1 MSDFYDYNKSRMYEK
16 IGQENNNLFEQS
28 DEKSFQNPIEQQYQ
42 KIEQERLQRQEN
54 QNRYGVDIPDE
65 VYAILN
71 NSIANG
77 DIPEDSAYNMAS
89 AYKYSEMYGV
99 PVDMAMNNLEY
110 FNNLTFGTKQQS
122 TPKGNFEAICDSWQI
137 GKNTLKMS
145 NLGNQLIQ
153 AEKSGNEKLI
163 ADIQQQIN
171 LLNQENSY
179 LSDSQNRNFFIQSL
193 KDGAQT
199 LPYSGAVAIPGL
211 LNVFLPGLGV
221 AASGATSYG
230 LAQGLEYLNLREA
243 GATPEM
249 ARGVAFLSGGAQ
261 AATEMALG
269 TVAKALGTDKL
280 AKAITSKTD
289 HIVQGVLNKVF
300 VNSKG
305 FKVFASKLVQGGLN
319 TGIDALGE
327 GTEEVLQEF
336 ESYLGVAIASQLQ
349 EETDGQINVPE
360 FEEIIK
366 NSVESFT
373 AGFRSSLVLGGVAS
387 IPHKFGTIKDFQTV
401 KEAAQTIPSKE
412 DFVKTTADSPIFE
425 GMSDEEKKTRQEEIY
440 NEFEKERGEVLDRKA
455 KDIDEVS
462 DFQAGSEDNKIQEA
476 EDTEEEVRGAAY
488 RENGR
493 LYTETDVTTDESGN
507 VKGTFKIGNP
517 TEETSYNRYG
527 YIDFKEGKD
536 NTITIEKFKLT
547 PGRQNL
553 AVEMFE
559 SFSEQF
565 SDKNI
570 IWKPKGKAG
579 KALYKQLALNN
590 PRGKDFGLSY
600 FTENDTATIK
610 DRHARLKLAKDIQT
624 YFPNMSSAERALGVY
639 IFESMGKSNGMGLND
654 YIQNTYR
661 DGNVFADFSET
672 GESATVIENG
682 QKFVRKGAMTTFAN
696 DVKSIIYTTQ
706 YSDFSTLVHEAAH
719 VFRAHMTKELLEQAE
734 KAFGVVNGDWS
745 AKTFKTND
753 GRLISCDEALA
764 EGFEDYLRTGQ
775 AKDSALKQIY
785 DKIAQF
791 MARIYNWMKNETR
804 INISPEIKNI
814 YDQMVSG
821 ESSLA
826 EAIAV
831 TQKVDEQQRE
841 AYLAEQKKQ
850 QAQQKETEQKI
861 FNDESTAE
869 EIKEAKVEDVINSDT
884 VAEDVK
890 VEKILETVTDEQ
902 AEKELENI
910 NTDDIPIFQTIT
922 GEGLERLLRNNAQ
935 MQEALKKAQTY
946 ESHGYSFD
954 DFKSGDFVF
963 RKIGNKWAIETD
975 DKRAY
980 LGRKNVFD
988 AIKKASNIKFS
999 AMYHAAL
1006 EKAQGNT
1013 EVAKEFV
1020 KTSNLIGVTVERNR
1034 FALKDVLGYKELY
1047 TAYPWMEK
1055 IPVKFISVANK
1066 PLVNITDD
1074 EIEINPFVGSFD
1086 ELGPALLSKTQEI
1099 LNKHQGILP
1108 SEDVFDEKLDNAL
1121 KSIIDKAIITTRE
1134 YEKYNDFIEASYEVV
1149 KDDLNFQIIGEMGA
1163 KALDDAEEATIRLD
1177 NLSIARQMEEQGK
1190 DALTIRLATGWERGV
1205 DEQWRYEIDD
1215 DYKLKKDINFNE
1227 DKILLSDLV
1236 DFPELFLAYPNIKNI
1251 QIEKKA
1257 MENYRGLYSPFFNKI
1272 TLDENSSVDIL
1283 AHEIQHAIQRI
1294 EGFAKG
1300 GNVEQFTDSRLE
1312 NIRENIKEYRA
1323 ILNSYDKQINLPEFR
1338 AQSLQE
1344 VVNKQKTVEKHFED
1358 LENFRLNSNLA
1369 EMYKE
1374 INNRVKEAENLYDE
1388 ISGTPSNFER
1398 DLATFSARDKD
1409 FFVNFDKEKYIKEMI
1424 DSGFT
1429 EEDIKSMYS
1438 DNNGLGSVLDYIQRR
1453 INDGKIDVLLEE
1465 IQDANEKVIHE
1476 GEIKVND
1483 KYFPT
1488 PYDAYYS
1495 LAGEV
1500 EARNVQNRI
1509 NMTSDERR
1517 KKLLQDTA
1525 DVAALDQI
1533 ILHQTDYTSVMQDK
1547 DAEERITAYEK
1558 TISDWINDDEKLR
1571 NLLSSAKE
1579 IHKQYV
1585 LKTLLKT
1592 SKEERK
1598 SVIKDFLSEYFI
1610 YERGKGDF
1618 YALRNLGIVKNSPE
1632 YKNIDKDLEKLGSIV
1647 FDIIDYLEKEN
1658 INYRYSESEKY
1669 WGNSYYITPLREDG
1683 NSMFIEYLPL
1693 TFRISDHDYT
1703 ATWRREEIDV
1713 NSLKTV
1719 KEYISRA
1726 IDYEKQLKIELEE
1739 LKKQA
1744 EKKRKANLEKWDFLK
1759 SQFPNTDWYFEL
1771 MDVKDGFIK
1780 NEKTKEKFKNAKIY
1794 FLLKKSE
1801 YDINKTL
1808 IYGIEKGSEKLRN
1821 NSKLIKDY
1829 LDYNILNDN
1838 IVDTSSDIIY
1848 FQSSP
1853 AEELAKI
1860 RKMYENSDSWLKAPN
1875 GNDTNLTEKQ
1885 WLQVRTPQFK
1895 KWFGDW
1901 ENDPENAS
1909 KVVDENGEP
1918 LVVYHGTSYQ
1928 FDKFVSDEIGKT
1940 TKNKGIFGNGFY
1952 FSNSNEMA
1960 SYYAKFDKTKEGK
1973 VLNTYLNI
1981 RNPFVWSDN
1990 KNIEVAK
1997 NLGFP
2002 KDRIRDNKL
2011 LPITDNEK
2019 ILKFTKELKDAGYD
2033 GVIYNYPKSYS
2044 GFGDNN
2050 VNETVAFYPNQ
2061 IKSATD
2067 NSGDFDASNPS
2078 ILFQKYDPRSFVP
2091 KVRGGWTE
2099 SKIIKYLK
2107 DNPTLSGINNAIKI
2121 IKEFDNPEELKEH
2134 MFYHGTAGGSD
2145 KLKPSITM
2153 SDREIERIGGGG
2165 YGQKYWSIS
2174 VSKSK
2179 EIASRFA
2186 PMSTSVRI
2194 YPIIL
2199 AKNANVIEMPELSD
2213 SVELESHITELW
2225 EKGVDAV
2232 WIGDKNSGEQELSIL
2247 NPRAVVNVGTPSVYK
2262 NFGLGSEKNPI
2273 NVKNDAQ
2280 ITEMFNFAQN
2290 YIPKTAKDFGEPQKP
2305 SHFIRDENGEVIGDN
2320 TNYNSELEEYK
2331 KEYEKWIFSDDYK
2344 EWYKF
2349 DRERRNAIL
2358 FQIAYHGSPHNFD
2371 NFSTSAIGTG
2381 EGAQS
2386 FGWGLYFTNQE
2397 DIARWYADKLTNTEE
2412 NEEYIREIEEL
2423 EKEVQLLKVI
2433 VDVYKTKLKENN
2445 LSKRIKSNIETA
2457 LPDFLKK
2464 IESNEASIK
2473 LLKEKLNKRNL
2484 YTVELPDNG
2493 YLLWDKEYDAKDL
2506 TSLKQPLFNRLLDEY
2521 FGGDKEST
2529 QYEVDSIFYDGI
2541 TGEELY
2547 HALQHE
2553 LGSDKAA
2560 SLFLKENG
2568 YIGIDYPAQSLSGN
2582 IDEGK
2587 RNYVIFDEAD
2597 IKVIQHYNF
2606 HDVPEEFLDSVN
2618 DATLKEA
2625 ASFETWQ
2632 DFMEYYETDY
2642 VPKNIDIPQD
2652 VTAGWYQR
2660 TWELAHNLKPSES
2673 INREEY
2679 LAEELAA
2686 GDTALV
2692 DDALF
2697 MTELSGESN
2706 MLIPFLKAINYYK
2719 NTEEWQPQDAEDE
2732 QELERFR
2739 RIKNRVEY
2747 EIRHASILT
2756 NAVRVAKGKPLTD
2769 KARRTLLSLIEA
2781 NVRDYRALYAD
2792 IMYEDSFAVN
2802 LADTNKGKV
2811 KIANPN
2817 MDVDTMSPEQLKE
2830 IADRIEFEELANKIK
2845 KGELLMDDEIN
2856 RYINMLDAQL
2866 KASDKKVKEAQKAL
2880 ENEKLETSQ
2889 DYKRISDWQQ
2899 RQLLKYYDEL
2909 LEAKGKLYEKD
2920 KRNLKKAEKGLKIA
2934 EPYQLYRN
2942 RRQSDYDTIF
2952 KQFQDMAK
2960 ITEITGEVKEAMA
2973 HRDAL
2978 YEAKLENT
2986 KLREAA
2992 TALSET
2998 REIQKKLV
3006 KRAMRKIDF
3015 KTVDYEQAV
3024 KIIAIQET
3032 FEPLLLDGLNQWI
3045 DTDNPYLRTV
3055 YYDFKTDPEFAQKL
3069 EERSERKGGKSLR
3082 YLINLMKTKDIE
3094 EWTVDEKKKA
3104 RQSLPR
3110 NDYIREFGIENLGR
3124 YRKGSLQLDLQSPEI
3139 QKMLKD
3145 TLSIDLYAAISGKP
3159 FVKWTITEMAELAE
3173 LIGDLY
3179 AEGKS
3184 MLRAKQEAKKQ
3195 EAARIRAKI
3204 EEAIRTG
3211 GIEIPD
3217 DAPEEEKE
3225 KYRKLLEK
3233 REAEILGYESTIQGT
3248 LQSDVKRKS
3257 LRNRLRHRGYS
3268 DATILRVARILDG
3281 NKEGENT
3288 QLLYYGADEAYNS
3301 KHRHIRERQQ
3311 KIEKALI
3318 DNDIK
3323 VEELYKQ
3330 ITIGNFYKNGKSA
3343 TFTVDELLFF
3353 AEADKDR
3360 PPEDKSNNFDGGTAY
3375 EAVVYGNMASPQEKE
3390 AIRQSLMDVTL
3401 SDDDL
3406 GLVQA
3411 QYKGMCEAR
3420 FERIMQLV
3428 KTLDP
3433 KFLKFAEAIADDY
3446 EKEFERMNK
3455 ASIEEFNQP
3464 VWRVEKYIPLIR
3476 LGQTGEEN
3484 ENRVKEDLLGTS
3496 GIQNQNWVNK
3506 GMTQKRIKISPW
3518 NQRPVEIGLYKTW
3531 LDAIDRTEHFIAYSG
3546 YVRTLNRIYKSRD
3559 ANGNRALMEAMYG
3572 KGMVTYIDDYINELA
3587 NPTPTGQRT
3596 ALDKICRTLRGKT
3609 APAYLAWKMSGI
3621 IKQFCTSP
3629 MPYFQYL
3636 TLGEYISASYD
3647 FIKNYEELNNA
3658 IKEKSVFM
3666 NSRVM
3671 DPILDII
3678 KEQQQKVT
3686 NKASYGLNKFN
3697 AMGMKGLEM
3706 VDWMCVAPGWLASYR
3721 KEFARLEE
3729 ENANLQI
3736 ARDKMYK
3743 DNLDRLIAENEKAE
3757 VYMMKTMQELE
3768 EEAKEDLPKVL
3779 SQEELERKAVSKA
3792 DDITRRCQPS
3802 SRAEDLSPLFK
3813 NSGKNS
3819 ELVKILLQFQTSLN
3833 VIWNN
3838 IRYDLPQAI
3847 REKNYHQ
3854 IVGAV
3859 AGYAVAG
3866 IAMML
3871 VTGEPYGDDDDDK
3884 ETSLFKQ
3891 ILFYG
3896 TTQFTDSIP
3905 VIGSYITALNQMLIT
3920 GKGGMMYSNN
3930 TFPVL
3935 NEAMG
3940 TVQSAIKG
3948 NWDKAAINFGE
3959 GVGYFLGLPVSG
3971 TKELLESA
3979 GLRDD
3984 EKGMEFNPGAFLGWR
3999 E

>member
-1 MSDFYDYNKSRMYEK
+1 MADFYNNDN
-16 IGQENNNLFEQS
+16 ENL
-28 DEKSFQNPIEQQYQ
+28 FQNPQQKKYNQLSQEMNEISQNVNNSRESLYQGVIEER
-42 KIEQERLQRQEN
+42 EQRAIN
-54 QNRYGVDIPDE
+54 QNKYGVEVPDE
-65 VYAILN
+65 VYQVLN
-71 NSIANG
+71 NGIANS
-77 DIPEDSAYNMAS
+77 DIPEETAYNMAT

-99 PVDMAMNNLEY
+99 PVEMVMENLEH
-110 FNNLTFGTKQQS
+110 FNSLTFGSKQNP
-122 TPKGNFEAICDSWQI
+122 TPKGNFEAVCDSWQI
-137 GKNTLKMS
+137 GKNTLELAR
-145 NLGNQLIQ
+145 LGSELRE
-153 AEKSGNEKLI
+153 AEKQNNVELVASIEKEI
-163 ADIQQQIN
+163 A
-171 LLNQENSY
+171 LLDEENNSLADY
-179 LSDSQNRNFFIQSL
+179 QNRNFFVKAL

-199 LPYSGAVAIPGL
+199 LPYSGAVAIPGI
-211 LNVFLPGLGV
+211 LNAFLPGLGT
-221 AASGATSYG
+221 AAAGVTSAN
-230 LAQGLEYLNLREA
+230 LASNLEYINLRKA
-243 GATPEM
+243 GATPEV
-249 ARGVAFLSGGAQ
+249 ARNVASLSGVVQG
-261 AATEMALG
+261 ATEMALG
-269 TVAKALGTDKL
+269 TVAKTLGTDKL
-280 AKAITSKTD
+280 GQYLGSKADDVVKA
-289 HIVQGVLNKVF
+289 VLNKLN
-300 VNSKG
+300 VNSLG
-305 FKVFASKLVQGGLN
+305 FSKVASAMVNYGL
-319 TGIDALGE
+319 DATGE
-327 GTEEVLQEF
+327 GIEEALQEF
-336 ESYLGVAIASQLQ
+336 ESFLGVVIAEKIQDES
-349 EETDGQINVPE
+349 DGKVQVPE
-360 FEEIIK
+360 IQEMV
-366 NSVESFT
+366 NSAVESFG
-373 AGFRSSLVLGGVAS
+373 AGFRSSLVLGGLANIPQGVAS
-387 IPHKFGTIKDFQTV
+387 LQDARTV

-412 DFVKTTADSPIFE
+412 DFINVTKDSPVFE
-425 GMSDEEKKTRQEEIY
+425 GMTDEQRKETQEEIY
-440 NEFEKERGEVLDRKA
+440 NSFEKERSEILDSKA

-493 LYTETDVTTDESGN
+493 LYTETDVTTDESGT

-527 YIDFKEGKD
+527 YINFTVGKD
-536 NTITIEKFKLT
+536 NTVTIEKFKLT

-553 AVEMFE
+553 AVEVFE

-565 SDKNI
+565 PDKNI
-570 IWKPKGKAG
+570 IWKPKGKTG

-590 PRGKDFGLSY
+590 PRGKNYGLSY
-600 FTENDTATIK
+600 FSENDTATIK

-624 YFPNMSSAERALGVY
+624 YFPNMSSMERALGIY

-661 DGNVFADFSET
+661 DGKVFADFSET

-682 QKFVRKGAMTTFAN
+682 QKFFRKGAMTTFAK

-791 MARIYNWMKNETR
+791 MARIYNWMKNEAR
-804 INISPEIKNI
+804 IEISPEIKNI

-850 QAQQKETEQKI
+850 QGQQKETEQKI

-910 NTDDIPIFQTIT
+910 NIDDIPVFQTIT
-922 GEGLERLLRNNAQ
+922 GEGLERLLRNNAK
-935 MQEALKKAQTY
+935 MQEALEKAKTF
-946 ESHGYSFD
+946 SNHGYSFEQ
-954 DFKSGDFVF
+954 FKTDDFVF
-963 RKIGNKWAIETD
+963 RKIANKWAIETD

-980 LGRKNVFD
+980 LGRKTVFD
-988 AIKKASNIKFS
+988 GIKKASNIKFS
-999 AMYHAAL
+999 AMYQAAL
-1006 EKAQGNT
+1006 AKAQGNT

-1020 KTSNLIGVTVERNR
+1020 KSSNLIGTTLERNR
-1034 FALKDVLGYKELY
+1034 FTLADVLGYEELY
-1047 TAYPWMEK
+1047 TAYPWMK
-1055 IPVKFISVANK
+1055 TIPVKFVSVVNK
-1066 PLVNITDD
+1066 NLVNITEN
-1074 EIEINPFVGSFD
+1074 EIEINPFAGTFE
-1086 ELGPALLSKTQEI
+1086 ELGPALLEKTQEI
-1099 LNKHQGILP
+1099 LNKHQGVSADTDI
-1108 SEDVFDEKLDNAL
+1108 FNEKLDTAL
-1121 KSIIDKAIITTRE
+1121 KSLIDKATLINRE
-1134 YEKYNDFIEASYEVV
+1134 FRNYNDFIDASYEEV
-1149 KDDLNFQIIGEMGA
+1149 KDDLNYQIIGEIGA
-1163 KALDDAEEATIRLD
+1163 KALDDSEEATIRFD

-1190 DALTIRLATGWERGV
+1190 DALTIRLATGWEKGV

-1215 DYKLKKDINFNE
+1215 VISFYNEERYPVRNLERDSLFEEIHKRIIESNYDFSKISEQDKQYWESVIDSENEYIREFIDFADGKEFWKKSVTLDRVVNAPKLFKAYPQLKNVQFKIEKLGSGYRGSFNE
-1227 DKILLSDLV
+1227 AQNTLK
-1236 DFPELFLAYPNIKNI
+1236 
-1251 QIEKKA
+1251 
-1257 MENYRGLYSPFFNKI
+1257 
-1272 TLDENSSVDIL
+1272 LDESANVNTL
-1283 AHEIQHAIQRI
+1283 VHEIQHAIQEI

-1300 GNVEQFTDSRLE
+1300 GNTETFTPIKPTKLEQALAGYAGYS
-1312 NIRENIKEYRA
+1312 KEELSK
-1323 ILNSYDKQINLPEFR
+1323 ITE
-1338 AQSLQE
+1338 E
-1344 VVNKQKTVEKHFED
+1344 KQKRFLRE
-1358 LENFRLNSNLA
+1358 
-1369 EMYKE
+1369 
-1374 INNRVKEAENLYDE
+1374 EAH
-1388 ISGTPSNFER
+1388 
-1398 DLATFSARDKD
+1398 
-1409 FFVNFDKEKYIKEMI
+1409 
-1424 DSGFT
+1424 FT
-1429 EEDIKSMYS
+1429 EEEITDALPDI
-1438 DNNGLGSVLDYIQRR
+1438 NGLGNIAQIIERAVKNGKLDILYEEMQEAANSVQKEGLVDLSSYRIKNLVKKANSIFEKQSEEWQSLVRQYNEASINRDYEKTSQLSDEIE
-1453 INDGKIDVLLEE
+1453 KIDPEDALFEYELLMN
-1465 IQDANEKVIHE
+1465 DARELKE
-1476 GEIKVND
+1476 GIKD
-1483 KYFPT
+1483 FYRT
-1488 PYDAYYS
+1488 PLDVYTS

-1500 EARNVQNRI
+1500 EARNVQNRMY
-1509 NMTSDERR
+1509 MTSDERR

-1533 ILHQTDYTSVMQDK
+1533 ILHQTDYASVMQDREVEENK
-1547 DAEERITAYEK
+1547 QNEILFQEEIDKQYFAAIEAGDMETVQKLVNEQAERKGY
-1558 TISDWINDDEKLR
+1558 N
-1571 NLLSSAKE
+1571 LSSDY
-1579 IHKQYV
+1579 QG
-1585 LKTLLKT
+1585 T
-1592 SKEERK
+1592 SAFNGAAPYRNGYYDTKEERLQAIQDETFEDTQTLGDFAYDNADVLGFDYLINDNRAYRAADDK
-1598 SVIKDFLSEYFI
+1598 RKEAIENLRNAIKDAQSGKKNVKIKMYRSVPADIKENFFRVGDWITPSKSYAEDNADVHNWEEGEYRI
-1610 YERGKGDF
+1610 IEQDVDLEHLWWDGNDIAEWGYDDETDNNR
-1618 YALRNLGIVKNSPE
+1618 
-1632 YKNIDKDLEKLGSIV
+1632 YKNVTNNRKL
-1647 FDIIDYLEKEN
+1647 
-1658 INYRYSESEKY
+1658 
-1669 WGNSYYITPLREDG
+1669 
-1683 NSMFIEYLPL
+1683 
-1693 TFRISDHDYT
+1693 
-1703 ATWRREEIDV
+1703 
-1713 NSLKTV
+1713 
-1719 KEYISRA
+1719 
-1726 IDYEKQLKIELEE
+1726 
-1739 LKKQA
+1739 A
-1744 EKKRKANLEKWDFLK
+1744 E
-1759 SQFPNTDWYFEL
+1759 
-1771 MDVKDGFIK
+1771 
-1780 NEKTKEKFKNAKIY
+1780 
-1794 FLLKKSE
+1794 
-1801 YDINKTL
+1801 
-1808 IYGIEKGSEKLRN
+1808 
-1821 NSKLIKDY
+1821 
-1829 LDYNILNDN
+1829 
-1838 IVDTSSDIIY
+1838 
-1848 FQSSP
+1848 
-1853 AEELAKI
+1853 
-1860 RKMYENSDSWLKAPN
+1860 
-1875 GNDTNLTEKQ
+1875 
-1885 WLQVRTPQFK
+1885 
-1895 KWFGDW
+1895 
-1901 ENDPENAS
+1901 
-1909 KVVDENGEP
+1909 
-1918 LVVYHGTSYQ
+1918 
-1928 FDKFVSDEIGKT
+1928 
-1940 TKNKGIFGNGFY
+1940 
-1952 FSNSNEMA
+1952 
-1960 SYYAKFDKTKEGK
+1960 
-1973 VLNTYLNI
+1973 
-1981 RNPFVWSDN
+1981 
-1990 KNIEVAK
+1990 
-1997 NLGFP
+1997 
-2002 KDRIRDNKL
+2002 
-2011 LPITDNEK
+2011 PITYDEQGNIIPLSKRFDEK
-2019 ILKFTKELKDAGYD
+2019 
-2033 GVIYNYPKSYS
+2033 
-2044 GFGDNN
+2044 
-2050 VNETVAFYPNQ
+2050 
-2061 IKSATD
+2061 
-2067 NSGDFDASNPS
+2067 NPS
-2078 ILFQKYDPRSFVP
+2078 ILFQ
-2091 KVRGGWTE
+2091 TE
-2099 SKIIKYLK
+2099 EK
-2107 DNPTLSGINNAIKI
+2107 IKI
-2121 IKEFDNPEELKEH
+2121 KQLKKEFKNFINDFDEKDFFLVGDNEYIQGENNPLKAAKFLLKKKQGMVKNAFKNTPYGDVGLPYGDTEH
-2134 MFYHGTAGGSD
+2134 GIYHIINKHILD
-2145 KLKPSITM
+2145 LDDFDSITEAV
-2153 SDREIERIGGGG
+2153 DTIDDVLRNGIGKQLSKNKRDKFVVKKGNFLVTVAKEKKGNFVVTG
-2165 YGQKYWSIS
+2165 YDFSRNKNIKKRASNATLLDQSAFKRDGTLVLSEAYIKNNIKNIDLSSI
-2174 VSKSK
+2174 
-2179 EIASRFA
+2179 
-2186 PMSTSVRI
+2186 
-2194 YPIIL
+2194 
-2199 AKNANVIEMPELSD
+2199 
-2213 SVELESHITELW
+2213 
-2225 EKGVDAV
+2225 
-2232 WIGDKNSGEQELSIL
+2232 
-2247 NPRAVVNVGTPSVYK
+2247 
-2262 NFGLGSEKNPI
+2262 NF
-2273 NVKNDAQ
+2273 Q
-2280 ITEMFNFAQN
+2280 T
-2290 YIPKTAKDFGEPQKP
+2290 
-2305 SHFIRDENGEVIGDN
+2305 
-2320 TNYNSELEEYK
+2320 
-2331 KEYEKWIFSDDYK
+2331 
-2344 EWYKF
+2344 
-2349 DRERRNAIL
+2349 
-2358 FQIAYHGSPHNFD
+2358 AYHGSPHNFD
-2371 NFSTSAIGTG
+2371 NFSTSAMGTG

-2397 DIARWYADKLTNTEE
+2397 DIARWYADKLSPVKVKKEYYIIKDYIEVLYREVFINHKDFTDEKKDIEKTLERELEAKKDMGYPPYVIQDLE
-2412 NEEYIREIEEL
+2412 NELKLFSSISDEEY
-2423 EKEVQLLKVI
+2423 
-2433 VDVYKTKLKENN
+2433 
-2445 LSKRIKSNIETA
+2445 LSKILEPS
-2457 LPDFLKK
+2457 
-2464 IESNEASIK
+2464 
-2473 LLKEKLNKRNL
+2473 RNL

-2493 YLLWDKEYDAKDL
+2493 YLFWDKIYKEEIPAIMKALREEIEKDYSSGDAYIEWDL
-2506 TSLKQPLFNRLLDEY
+2506 L
-2521 FGGDKEST
+2521 
-2529 QYEVDSIFYDGI
+2529 
-2541 TGEELY
+2541 EELESNNFTLSGKY
-2547 HALQHE
+2547 LYDNVSRLFYGANKEKL
-2553 LGSDKAA
+2553 A
-2560 SLFLKENG
+2560 SKYLRRIG
-2568 YIGIDYPAQSLSGN
+2568 YIGIDYPADSLSGN
-2582 IDEGK
+2582 TEEGK

-2597 IKVIQHYNF
+2597 INVIEHINYQ
-2606 HDVPEEFLDSVN
+2606 DVPEEFLDSVN

-2632 DFMEYYETDY
+2632 DFMEYYETANL
-2642 VPKNIDIPQD
+2642 PKNIDIPQD

-2719 NTEEWQPQDAEDE
+2719 TAQEWQPQDAEDE

-2756 NAVRVAKGKPLTD
+2756 NALRVAQGKPLTD
-2769 KARRTLLSLIEA
+2769 KARRTLLSLIQA

-2792 IMYEDSFAVN
+2792 IMYEDRFAVN

-2830 IADRIEFEELANKIK
+2830 IADKIEFEELANKIK

-2856 RYINMLDAQL
+2856 RYINMLESQI

-2880 ENEKLETSQ
+2880 EDEKLETSQ

-2920 KRNLKKAEKGLKIA
+2920 KRNFKKAEKGLKIA
-2934 EPYQLYRN
+2934 EPYQLDRN
-2942 RRQSDYDTIF
+2942 RRQSNYDTIF
-2952 KQFQDMAK
+2952 RQFQDMKK

-2992 TALSET
+2992 KALSET

-3015 KTVDYEQAV
+3015 KSVDYDQAV

-3032 FEPLLLDGLNQWI
+3032 FEPLLLEGLNQWI

-3055 YYDFKTDPEFAQKL
+3055 YYDYKTDKDFAQKL
-3069 EERSERKGGKSLR
+3069 DAMAERKGGRKLQ
-3082 YLINLMKTKDIE
+3082 YLINLIKTKDIE
-3094 EWTVDEKKKA
+3094 NWSIEEKQKA
-3104 RQSLPR
+3104 RQALPR
-3110 NDYIREFGIENLGR
+3110 NNYIKEFGIESLGR
-3124 YRKGSLQLDLQSPEI
+3124 YRKGSIQLDLQSPEI
-3139 QKMLKD
+3139 QKLLKD
-3145 TLSIDLYAAISGKP
+3145 TLSPDLYAAISGKP
-3159 FVKWTITEMAELAE
+3159 FVKWTITEMANLAE
-3173 LIGDLY
+3173 IIGDLY
-3179 AEGKS
+3179 SEGKS
-3184 MLRAKQEAKKQ
+3184 ILRAKQEAKKQ
-3195 EAARIRAKI
+3195 EAARIRLEI
-3204 EEAIRTG
+3204 ENAIKTG

-3225 KYRKLLEK
+3225 KYRKILEK
-3233 REAEILGYESTIQGT
+3233 REKEILGYEQTIQGT
-3248 LQSDVKRKS
+3248 LQADVKRKS
-3257 LRNRLRHRGYS
+3257 LHNRLRHRGYS

-3281 NKEGENT
+3281 NKEGKNT
-3288 QLLYYGADEAYNS
+3288 ELLYYGADEAYNS

-3330 ITIGNFYKNGKSA
+3330 ITLGNFYKNGESA

-3360 PPEDKSNNFDGGTAY
+3360 PPEDKTNNFDGGTAY

-3433 KFLKFAEAIADDY
+3433 KFLKFAEAIAYDY

-3531 LDAIDRTEHFIAYSG
+3531 LDAVDRTEHFIAYSG

-3559 ANGNRALMEAMYG
+3559 ANGNRALMEAMFG

-3629 MPYFQYL
+3629 WPYFQYL
-3636 TLGEYISASYD
+3636 TPAEYISASYD
-3647 FIKNYEELNNA
+3647 FVKDYPELSA
-3658 IKEKSVFM
+3658 SIKEKSVFM

-3671 DPILDII
+3671 DPVLDII

-3686 NKASYGLNKFN
+3686 NKVGYGLNQFN

-3706 VDWMCVAPGWLASYR
+3706 VDWMCVAPGWLATYR
-3721 KEFARLEE
+3721 KEFAKLEK

-3743 DNLDRLIAENEKAE
+3743 DNLDRLIAENEKVE
-3757 VYMMKTMQELE
+3757 VYMMKTMEELE
-3768 EEAKEDLPKVL
+3768 EEAKQDLPKVL
-3779 SQEELERKAVSKA
+3779 TQEELEQKAVSKA

-3813 NSGKNS
+3813 NSGKNA

-3847 REKNYHQ
+3847 KERNYHQ
-3854 IVGAV
+3854 IIGAI

-3866 IAMML
+3866 IAMGL
-3871 VTGEPYGDDDDDK
+3871 VTGGPYGDDDDDK
-3884 ETSLFKQ
+3884 ETSLAKQ
-3891 ILFYG
+3891 ILYYG

-3905 VIGSYITALNQMLIT
+3905 VIGSYITTLNQMLIT

-3984 EKGMEFNPGAFLGWR
+3984 EKGAEFNPGAFLGWR

>member
-1 MSDFYDYNKSRMYEK
+1 MADFY
-16 IGQENNNLFEQS
+16 NNEFT
-28 DEKSFQNPIEQQYQ
+28 FQNPKQKKYNELTQEQNQIDAQVNSNRESKYQ
-42 KIEQERLQRQEN
+42 DVIQEREQRAIN
-54 QNRYGVDIPDE
+54 QNKYGVDIPDE
-65 VYAILN
+65 VYQVLN
-71 NSIANG
+71 NGIANS
-77 DIPEDSAYNMAS
+77 DIPEETAYNIAS

-99 PVDMAMNNLEY
+99 PVEMAMENLES
-110 FNNLTFGTKQQS
+110 FNSLTFGSKQQA
-122 TPKGNFEAICDSWQI
+122 TPKGNFEAICNSWQI
-137 GKNTLKMS
+137 GKNTLTMA
-145 NLGNQLIQ
+145 NLAADLRE
-153 AEKSGNEKLI
+153 AEKNEDATLI
-163 ADIQQQIN
+163 ANIEQQLALLESENNN
-171 LLNQENSY
+171 LQDY
-179 LSDSQNRNFFIQSL
+179 QNRNFFIQSL

-199 LPYSGAVAIPGL
+199 LPYSGAVAIPGI
-211 LNVFLPGLGV
+211 LNAFLPGLGT
-221 AASGATSYG
+221 AAAGVTSAE
-230 LAQGLEYLNLREA
+230 LASRLEYLNLRKS
-243 GATPEM
+243 GATPEV
-249 ARGVAFLSGGAQ
+249 ARNVSSFSGIVQG
-261 AATEMALG
+261 ATEMALG
-269 TVAKALGTDKL
+269 TVAKSLGTDKL
-280 AKAITSKTD
+280 GQVIGNKADDVVKA
-289 HIVQGVLNKVF
+289 VLNKMHINSLGFSKVASAM
-300 VNSKG
+300 VNY
-305 FKVFASKLVQGGLN
+305 GL
-319 TGIDALGE
+319 DATGE
-327 GTEEVLQEF
+327 GIEEALQEF
-336 ESYLGVAIASQLQ
+336 ESFLGVVIAEKIQD
-349 EETDGQINVPE
+349 EADGKIQAPE
-360 FEEIIK
+360 IQDMV
-366 NSVESFT
+366 NSAVQSFG
-373 AGFRSSLVLGGVAS
+373 AGFRSSLVLGGLANIPQGIAS
-387 IPHKFGTIKDFQTV
+387 IQDAKAV

-412 DFVKTTADSPIFE
+412 DFIKTTADSPIFE
-425 GMSDEEKKTRQEEIY
+425 GMSDEKRKETQEEIY
-440 NEFEKERGEVLDRKA
+440 NSFEKQRSEILDTRA

-462 DFQAGSEDNKIQEA
+462 DFQSGSEDNKIQEA

-493 LYTETDVTTDESGN
+493 LYTETDVTTDESGT

-527 YIDFKEGKD
+527 YINFTEGKD
-536 NTITIEKFKLT
+536 NTVTIENFKLT

-559 SFSEQF
+559 EFSEQF

-570 IWKPKGKAG
+570 IWKPKGKTG

-590 PRGKDFGLSY
+590 PRGKNYGLSY

-610 DRHARLKLAKDIQT
+610 DRHARLKLAKDIQS
-624 YFPNMSSAERALGVY
+624 YFPNMSSAERATGVA
-639 IFESMGKSNGMGLND
+639 IFESMAKSMGMGLDD

-682 QKFVRKGAMTTFAN
+682 QKYFRKGAMTTFAN
-696 DVKSIIYTTQ
+696 DAKSIIYTTQ
-706 YSDFSTLVHEAAH
+706 HSDFSTFVHENAH
-719 VFRAHMTKELLEQAE
+719 VYRAHMTKELLEQAE
-734 KAFGVVNGDWS
+734 KAFGVIDGDWN
-745 AKTFKTND
+745 AKNYKTAD
-753 GRLISCDEALA
+753 GRTISYEEAFA

-791 MARIYNWMKNETR
+791 MARIYNWMKNEAR
-804 INISPEIKNI
+804 IDISPEIKNI

-841 AYLAEQKKQ
+841 AYLAEQKQK
-850 QAQQKETEQKI
+850 QAQKKETEQKI

-869 EIKEAKVEDVINSDT
+869 EIKDAKVEDVINSDT

-910 NTDDIPIFQTIT
+910 NIDDIPIFQTIT
-922 GEGLERLLRNNAQ
+922 GEGLERLLRNNAK
-935 MQEALKKAQTY
+935 MQEALEKAKTF
-946 ESHGYSFD
+946 SNHGYSFD
-954 DFKSGDFVF
+954 KFKTDDFVF
-963 RKIGNKWAIETD
+963 RKIANKWAIETD
-975 DKRAY
+975 DKKAY
-980 LGRKNVFD
+980 LGRKTVFD
-988 AIKKASNIKFS
+988 GIKKASNIKFS
-999 AMYHAAL
+999 AMYQAAL
-1006 EKAQGNT
+1006 AKAQGNT

-1020 KTSNLIGVTVERNR
+1020 KSSNLIGTTLERNR
-1034 FALKDVLGYKELY
+1034 FTLADVLGYEELY
-1047 TAYPWMEK
+1047 TAYPWMK
-1055 IPVKFISVANK
+1055 TIPVKFVSVADKN
-1066 PLVNITDD
+1066 LVNITEN
-1074 EIEINPFVGSFD
+1074 EIEINPFAGTFE
-1086 ELGPALLSKTQEI
+1086 ELGPALLEKTQEI
-1099 LNKHQGILP
+1099 LNKHQGISADTDIFNP
-1108 SEDVFDEKLDNAL
+1108 KLDTAL
-1121 KSIIDKAIITTRE
+1121 KSLIDKATLINRE
-1134 YEKYNDFIEASYEVV
+1134 FRNYNDFIDASYEEV
-1149 KDDLNFQIIGEMGA
+1149 KDDLNYQIIGEIGA
-1163 KALDDAEEATIRLD
+1163 KALDDAEEATTRLD

-1190 DALTIRLATGWERGV
+1190 DALTIRLATGWEKGV

-1215 DYKLKKDINFNE
+1215 VIKFSNKFYPTMYFLATDEEYKKLHNRVKENFLEYENFTEKEKKTYDFYSNQESKMIKSHITVDEAGNETWIEPSSLEDVIDAPILFSAYPQLKKVKFIIE
-1227 DKILLSDLV
+1227 D
-1236 DFPELFLAYPNIKNI
+1236 IKNFAGSYMKANNI
-1251 QIEKKA
+1251 ITLSKNSTYEEKK
-1257 MENYRGLYSPFFNKI
+1257 S
-1272 TLDENSSVDIL
+1272 TLI
-1283 AHEIQHAIQRI
+1283 HEIQHAIQRI
-1294 EGFAKG
+1294 EGFARG

-1312 NIRENIKEYRA
+1312 NIIENIKEYRA
-1323 ILNSYDKQINLPEFR
+1323 ILKSYDKQINLSEFS

-1344 VVNKQKTVEKHFED
+1344 VVKKQKTIEKHFED
-1358 LENFRLNSNLA
+1358 LENYRLNSNLA

-1374 INNRVKEAENLYDE
+1374 INNRIKEAEKLYDE

-1424 DSGFT
+1424 DLGFT

-1476 GEIKVND
+1476 GEIKVKD

-1488 PYDAYYS
+1488 PYDAYLS

-1500 EARNVQNRI
+1500 EARNVQNRMY
-1509 NMTSDERR
+1509 MTSDERR

-1533 ILHQTDYTSVMQDK
+1533 ILHQTDYASVMQDREVEENK
-1547 DAEERITAYEK
+1547 QNENIRIKKGLSKTNDITNYLESKLKSLGFNVKRDASI
-1558 TISDWINDDEKLR
+1558 ISN
-1571 NLLSSAKE
+1571 
-1579 IHKQYV
+1579 
-1585 LKTLLKT
+1585 
-1592 SKEERK
+1592 
-1598 SVIKDFLSEYFI
+1598 SEYLTI
-1610 YERGKGDF
+1610 TNYKDMTGKESS
-1618 YALRNLGIVKNSPE
+1618 YNESELKIRISNH
-1632 YKNIDKDLEKLGSIV
+1632 DLPPSYDGLNGYHDY
-1647 FDIIDYLEKEN
+1647 DIISEN
-1658 INYRYSESEKY
+1658 ANRG
-1669 WGNSYYITPLREDG
+1669 GNDG
-1683 NSMFIEYLPL
+1683 N
-1693 TFRISDHDYT
+1693 
-1703 ATWRREEIDV
+1703 
-1713 NSLKTV
+1713 
-1719 KEYISRA
+1719 A
-1726 IDYEKQLKIELEE
+1726 IDYISLLQELNNEILPNIKQERKNNKKFLAQENNIAKKLLPEWTLSEDTIREK
-1739 LKKQA
+1739 
-1744 EKKRKANLEKWDFLK
+1744 
-1759 SQFPNTDWYFEL
+1759 
-1771 MDVKDGFIK
+1771 
-1780 NEKTKEKFKNAKIY
+1780 
-1794 FLLKKSE
+1794 
-1801 YDINKTL
+1801 
-1808 IYGIEKGSEKLRN
+1808 
-1821 NSKLIKDY
+1821 IKDENDLNTRFVLVQFANY
-1829 LDYNILNDN
+1829 KQNERAKRILEQVNRMKGDRNSVYYESFVKLGLIDNDTIN
-1838 IVDTSSDIIY
+1838 

-1853 AEELAKI
+1853 AEELKAI
-1860 RKMYENSDSWLKAPN
+1860 REQYENTDKWLKAPN

-1895 KWFGDW
+1895 EWFGDW

-1918 LVVYHGTSYQ
+1918 LVVYHGT
-1928 FDKFVSDEIGKT
+1928 E
-1940 TKNKGIFGNGFY
+1940 KGIFDIFKGDNQTVFDTPKNTIW
-1952 FSNSNEMA
+1952 FTENREIA
-1960 SYYAKFDKTKEGK
+1960 LSYSGEDKEPLYKNAYGEYIPAIYSTF
-1973 VLNTYLNI
+1973 LNI
-1981 RNPFVWSDN
+1981 RNPYIYVNENEIYKPNS
-1990 KNIEVAK
+1990 IVETV
-1997 NLGFP
+1997 
-2002 KDRIRDNKL
+2002 RDDK
-2011 LPITDNEK
+2011 T
-2019 ILKFTKELKDAGYD
+2019 YD
-2033 GVIYNYPKSYS
+2033 GVILKAA
-2044 GFGDNN
+2044 FGDLGLYEEELDNPFI
-2050 VNETVAFYPNQ
+2050 VRDDFVVFSPNQ

-2067 NSGDFDASNPS
+2067 NSGEFSAGNPS
-2078 ILFQKYDPRSFVP
+2078 ILFH
-2091 KVRGGWTE
+2091 T
-2099 SKIIKYLK
+2099 
-2107 DNPTLSGINNAIKI
+2107 
-2121 IKEFDNPEELKEH
+2121 
-2134 MFYHGTAGGSD
+2134 
-2145 KLKPSITM
+2145 
-2153 SDREIERIGGGG
+2153 
-2165 YGQKYWSIS
+2165 
-2174 VSKSK
+2174 
-2179 EIASRFA
+2179 
-2186 PMSTSVRI
+2186 
-2194 YPIIL
+2194 
-2199 AKNANVIEMPELSD
+2199 
-2213 SVELESHITELW
+2213 
-2225 EKGVDAV
+2225 
-2232 WIGDKNSGEQELSIL
+2232 
-2247 NPRAVVNVGTPSVYK
+2247 
-2262 NFGLGSEKNPI
+2262 
-2273 NVKNDAQ
+2273 
-2280 ITEMFNFAQN
+2280 
-2290 YIPKTAKDFGEPQKP
+2290 
-2305 SHFIRDENGEVIGDN
+2305 
-2320 TNYNSELEEYK
+2320 
-2331 KEYEKWIFSDDYK
+2331 
-2344 EWYKF
+2344 
-2349 DRERRNAIL
+2349 
-2358 FQIAYHGSPHNFD
+2358 AYHGSPHNFD

-2412 NEEYIREIEEL
+2412 NEEYTREIEEL
-2423 EKEVQLLKVI
+2423 EKEVQSLKVI

-2464 IESNEASIK
+2464 IESKETSIK
-2473 LLKEKLNKRNL
+2473 LLKETLNKQNKRNL
-2484 YTVELPDNG
+2484 YTVELPGNG
-2493 YLLWDKEYDAKDL
+2493 YLLWDKIVNNDELEKIKKALKEKGINDL
-2506 TSLKQPLFNRLLDEY
+2506 SRIENLQGYQE
-2521 FGGDKEST
+2521 
-2529 QYEVDSIFYDGI
+2529 QYKNNENATYTIGSNIYKVIADY
-2541 TGEELY
+2541 
-2547 HALQHE
+2547 

-2560 SLFLKENG
+2560 SLFLKDLG
-2568 YIGIDYPAQSLSGN
+2568 YIGIDYPADSLSGN
-2582 IDEGK
+2582 TEEGK

-2597 IKVIQHYNF
+2597 INVIEHINYQ
-2606 HDVPEEFLDSVN
+2606 DVSEEFLDSVN

-2625 ASFETWQ
+2625 ASFESWQ

-2697 MTELSGESN
+2697 MTELSGSSN

-2719 NTEEWQPQDAEDE
+2719 NTEEWQPQDAVDE

-2756 NAVRVAKGKPLTD
+2756 NALRVAQGKPLTD
-2769 KARRTLLSLIEA
+2769 KARRSLLSLIQA

-2792 IMYEDSFAVN
+2792 IMYEDRFAVN

-2830 IADRIEFEELANKIK
+2830 IADKIEFEELANKIK

-2856 RYINMLDAQL
+2856 RYINMLESQI

-2880 ENEKLETSQ
+2880 EDEKLETSQ

-2934 EPYQLYRN
+2934 EPYQLDRN
-2942 RRQSDYDTIF
+2942 RRQSNYDTIF
-2952 KQFQDMAK
+2952 RQFQDMKK

-3069 EERSERKGGKSLR
+3069 EERSERKGGKNLR

-3159 FVKWTITEMAELAE
+3159 FVKWTITEMADLAE

-3195 EAARIRAKI
+3195 EATRIRAKI

-3225 KYRKLLEK
+3225 KYRKLLKK
-3233 REAEILGYESTIQGT
+3233 RESEILGYESTIQGT

-3288 QLLYYGADEAYNS
+3288 KLLYYGADEAYNS

-3330 ITIGNFYKNGKSA
+3330 ITLGNFYKNGDSA

-3360 PPEDKSNNFDGGTAY
+3360 PPEDKTNNFDGGTAY

-3433 KFLKFAEAIADDY
+3433 KFLKFAEAIAYDY

-3464 VWRVEKYIPLIR
+3464 VWRVKKYIPLIR

-3531 LDAIDRTEHFIAYSG
+3531 LDAVDRTEHFIAYSG
-3546 YVRTLNRIYKSRD
+3546 YVRSLNRVYKSRD

-3629 MPYFQYL
+3629 WPYFQYL
-3636 TLGEYISASYD
+3636 TPAEYISASYD
-3647 FIKNYEELNNA
+3647 FVKNYPELSA
-3658 IKEKSVFM
+3658 SIKEKSVFM

-3671 DPILDII
+3671 DPVIDII

-3686 NKASYGLNKFN
+3686 NKVGYGLNQFN

-3706 VDWMCVAPGWLASYR
+3706 VDWMCVAPGWLATYR
-3721 KEFARLEE
+3721 KEFAKLEE
-3729 ENANLQI
+3729 ENANI
-3736 ARDKMYK
+3736 EKSREKIYK
-3743 DNLDRLIAENEKAE
+3743 DKLESLIAENEKVE
-3757 VYMMKTMQELE
+3757 VYMMKTMEELE
-3768 EEAKEDLPKVL
+3768 EEAKQDLPKVL
-3779 SQEELERKAVSKA
+3779 TQAELEQKAVSKA

-3813 NSGKNS
+3813 NSGKNA

-3847 REKNYHQ
+3847 KERNYHQ
-3854 IVGAV
+3854 IIGAI
-3859 AGYAVAG
+3859 AGYAMAG
-3866 IAMML
+3866 IAMGL
-3871 VTGEPYGDDDDDK
+3871 VTGGPYSDDDDDK
-3884 ETSLFKQ
+3884 ETSLAKQ
-3891 ILFYG
+3891 ILYYG
-3896 TTQFTDSIP
+3896 TTQFTDSVP
-3905 VIGSYITALNQMLIT
+3905 VLGSYITTLTQMLIT

-3948 NWDKAAINFGE
+3948 DWDKAAINFGE

-3984 EKGMEFNPGAFLGWR
+3984 EKGAEFNPGAFLGWR

>member
-1 MSDFYDYNKSRMYEK
+1 MADFY
-16 IGQENNNLFEQS
+16 NNEF
-28 DEKSFQNPIEQQYQ
+28 SFQNPKQKKYNELTQEQNQIDTQVNFSRESKYQ
-42 KIEQERLQRQEN
+42 DVIQEREQRAIN
-54 QNRYGVDIPDE
+54 QNKYGVDIPDE
-65 VYAILN
+65 VYQVLN
-71 NSIANG
+71 NGIANS
-77 DIPEDSAYNMAS
+77 DIPEETAYNLAS

-99 PVDMAMNNLEY
+99 PVEMAMENLES
-110 FNNLTFGTKQQS
+110 FNSLTFGSKQQA
-122 TPKGNFEAICDSWQI
+122 TPKGNFEAICNSWQI
-137 GKNTLKMS
+137 GKNTLTMA
-145 NLGNQLIQ
+145 NLAADLRE
-153 AEKSGNEKLI
+153 AEKNEDATLI
-163 ADIQQQIN
+163 ANIEQQLELLESENNN
-171 LLNQENSY
+171 LQDY
-179 LSDSQNRNFFIQSL
+179 QNRNFFIQSL

-199 LPYSGAVAIPGL
+199 LPYSGAVAIPGI
-211 LNVFLPGLGV
+211 LNAFLPGLGT
-221 AASGATSYG
+221 AAAGVTSAE
-230 LAQGLEYLNLREA
+230 LASRLEYLNLRKS
-243 GATPEM
+243 GATPEV
-249 ARGVAFLSGGAQ
+249 ARNVSSFSGIVQG
-261 AATEMALG
+261 ATEMALG
-269 TVAKALGTDKL
+269 TVAKSLGTDKL
-280 AKAITSKTD
+280 GQVIGNKADDVVKA
-289 HIVQGVLNKVF
+289 VLNKMHINSLGFSKVASAM
-300 VNSKG
+300 VNY
-305 FKVFASKLVQGGLN
+305 GL
-319 TGIDALGE
+319 DATGE
-327 GTEEVLQEF
+327 GVEEALQEF
-336 ESYLGVAIASQLQ
+336 ESFLGVVIAEKIQDES
-349 EETDGQINVPE
+349 DGKIQVPE
-360 FEEIIK
+360 IQEMV
-366 NSVESFT
+366 NSAVESFS
-373 AGFRSSLVLGGVAS
+373 AGFRSSLVLGGLANIPQGIAS
-387 IPHKFGTIKDFQTV
+387 IQDAKAV

-412 DFVKTTADSPIFE
+412 DFIKTTADSPIFE
-425 GMSDEEKKTRQEEIY
+425 GMSDEKRKESQEEIY
-440 NEFEKERGEVLDRKA
+440 NSFEKQRSEILDTKA

-493 LYTETDVTTDESGN
+493 LYTETDVTTDVSGT
-507 VKGTFKIGNP
+507 VKGTFKVGNP

-527 YIDFKEGKD
+527 YINFTEGKD
-536 NTITIEKFKLT
+536 NTITIENFKLT

-559 SFSEQF
+559 EFSEQF

-570 IWKPKGKAG
+570 IWKPKGKTG

-590 PRGKDFGLSY
+590 PRGKNYGLSY

-610 DRHARLKLAKDIQT
+610 DRHARLKLAKDMQQ
-624 YFPNMSSAERALGVY
+624 YFPNMSSAERATGVA
-639 IFESMGKSNGMGLND
+639 IFESMAKSMGMGLDD

-682 QKFVRKGAMTTFAN
+682 QKFFRKGAMTTFAK
-696 DVKSIIYTTQ
+696 DAKSIIYTTQ
-706 YSDFSTLVHEAAH
+706 HSDFSTFVHENAH
-719 VFRAHMTKELLEQAE
+719 VYRAHMTKELLEQAE
-734 KAFGVVNGDWS
+734 KAFGVVDGDWN
-745 AKTFKTND
+745 AKNYKTTD
-753 GRLISCDEALA
+753 GRAISYEEAFA

-791 MARIYNWMKNETR
+791 MARIYNWMKNEAR
-804 INISPEIKNI
+804 IEISPEIKNI

-841 AYLAEQKKQ
+841 AFLAEQKKQ
-850 QAQQKETEQKI
+850 QAQKKETEQKI

-890 VEKILETVTDEQ
+890 VEKILDTVTDEQ

-910 NTDDIPIFQTIT
+910 NIDDIPVFQTIT
-922 GEGLERLLRNNAQ
+922 GEGLERLLRNNAK
-935 MQEALKKAQTY
+935 MQEALEKAKTF
-946 ESHGYSFD
+946 SNHGYSFD
-954 DFKSGDFVF
+954 EFKTGDFVF
-963 RKIGNKWAIETD
+963 RKIANKWAIETD

-988 AIKKASNIKFS
+988 GIKKASNIKFS
-999 AMYHAAL
+999 AMYQAAL
-1006 EKAQGNT
+1006 AKSQGNT

-1020 KTSNLIGVTVERNR
+1020 KSSNLIGTTLERNR
-1034 FALKDVLGYKELY
+1034 FTLADVLGYEELY
-1047 TAYPWMEK
+1047 TAYPWMK
-1055 IPVKFISVANK
+1055 TIPVKFVSVVNK
-1066 PLVNITDD
+1066 NLVNITEN
-1074 EIEINPFVGSFD
+1074 EIEINPFAGTFE
-1086 ELGPALLSKTQEI
+1086 ELGPALLEKTQEI
-1099 LNKHQGILP
+1099 LNKHQGI
-1108 SEDVFDEKLDNAL
+1108 SAETDIFNEKQDTAL
-1121 KSIIDKAIITTRE
+1121 KSLIDKATLINRE
-1134 YEKYNDFIEASYEVV
+1134 FRNYNDFIDASYEEV
-1149 KDDLNFQIIGEMGA
+1149 KDDLNYQIIGEIGA
-1163 KALDDAEEATIRLD
+1163 KALDDAEEATTRLD
-1177 NLSIARQMEEQGK
+1177 NLLVAKEMTAQGK
-1190 DALTIRLATGWERGV
+1190 DALTIRLATGWEKGV

-1215 DYKLKKDINFNE
+1215 TKFNSDFEYKDIEFLKNNPRYEELEKKMFNGTNY
-1227 DKILLSDLV
+1227 DWNILSEEEQREYDELSDLHYEGYLKNEATLPEIL
-1236 DFPELFLAYPNIKNI
+1236 DAPELFNAYPQLKKLVVKFSDKPGLVAGQYIKGKIIDTLFEIEEDYN
-1251 QIEKKA
+1251 QIDIFTLPNSENAEKIK
-1257 MENYRGLYSPFFNKI
+1257 S
-1272 TLDENSSVDIL
+1272 TLL
-1283 AHEIQHAIQRI
+1283 HEIQHAIQRI

-1323 ILNSYDKQINLPEFR
+1323 ILKSYDKQINLSEFS

-1344 VVNKQKTVEKHFED
+1344 VVKKQKTIEKHFED
-1358 LENFRLNSNLA
+1358 LENYRLNSNLA

-1374 INNRVKEAENLYDE
+1374 INNRIKEAEKLYDE

-1476 GEIKVND
+1476 GEIKVKD

-1488 PYDAYYS
+1488 PYDAYLS

-1500 EARNVQNRI
+1500 EARNVQNR
-1509 NMTSDERR
+1509 MYMSSDERR

-1525 DVAALDQI
+1525 DVAALDHI
-1533 ILHQTDYTSVMQDK
+1533 ILHQTDYASVIQDREV
-1547 DAEERITAYEK
+1547 EENKQNEILFQEIEDKEEIARLESEEKITAYRAMELIDGKLYPPMAGKVDGKLVNPLRIGSWIKADERPDLAQGKVNKRTGEIEYFFNLKKAGKDSKGKSIGDVLARYNPYWHSSLSPLNDQFSTAYKRPTLVTVEVQIPKYELEGKYKAEKAKDSVGQIDWHSGPISSKLAEYGKPRQVILSQYNKVLRVVPDAEVAQKIKEQLEGTNIAIRDDLVTPNLAMELEK
-1558 TISDWINDDEKLR
+1558 TGVPVEHTD
-1571 NLLSSAKE
+1571 
-1579 IHKQYV
+1579 V
-1585 LKTLLKT
+1585 
-1592 SKEERK
+1592 
-1598 SVIKDFLSEYFI
+1598 VKDFY
-1610 YERGKGDF
+1610 G
-1618 YALRNLGIVKNSPE
+1618 
-1632 YKNIDKDLEKLGSIV
+1632 IDKNTVLFQTE
-1647 FDIIDYLEKEN
+1647 EN
-1658 INYRYSESEKY
+1658 KQNEI
-1669 WGNSYYITPLREDG
+1669 L
-1683 NSMFIEYLPL
+1683 FQ
-1693 TFRISDHDYT
+1693 
-1703 ATWRREEIDV
+1703 EEID
-1713 NSLKTV
+1713 NIRKQ
-1719 KEYISRA
+1719 
-1726 IDYEKQLKIELEE
+1726 YE
-1739 LKKQA
+1739 
-1744 EKKRKANLEKWDFLK
+1744 
-1759 SQFPNTDWYFEL
+1759 NTD
-1771 MDVKDGFIK
+1771 K
-1780 NEKTKEKFKNAKIY
+1780 
-1794 FLLKKSE
+1794 
-1801 YDINKTL
+1801 
-1808 IYGIEKGSEKLRN
+1808 
-1821 NSKLIKDY
+1821 
-1829 LDYNILNDN
+1829 
-1838 IVDTSSDIIY
+1838 
-1848 FQSSP
+1848 
-1853 AEELAKI
+1853 
-1860 RKMYENSDSWLKAPN
+1860 WLKAPN

-1895 KWFGDW
+1895 EWFGDW

-1918 LVVYHGTSYQ
+1918 LVVYHGTIRTDRKK
-1928 FDKFVSDEIGKT
+1928 FDIFKT
-1940 TKNKGIFGNGFY
+1940 NSPAWFSSNREYAERY
-1952 FSNSNEMA
+1952 FS
-1960 SYYAKFDKTKEGK
+1960 DKRFWQRKD
-1973 VLNTYLNI
+1973 LYQAFLNI
-1981 RNPFVWSDN
+1981 RKIKDVGNTGYGGTETLKFLERES
-1990 KNIEVAK
+1990 NIP
-1997 NLGFP
+1997 L
-2002 KDRIRDNKL
+2002 D
-2011 LPITDNEK
+2011 
-2019 ILKFTKELKDAGYD
+2019 ILKAQNFEKTSWIWNVTNDPKFKDLLKKDNYD
-2033 GVIYNYPKSYS
+2033 GIKAIEY
-2044 GFGDNN
+2044 GFDTFG
-2050 VNETVAFYPNQ
+2050 VFSPNQ

-2067 NSGDFDASNPS
+2067 NSGEFDVENPS
-2078 ILFQKYDPRSFVP
+2078 ILYQ
-2091 KVRGGWTE
+2091 T
-2099 SKIIKYLK
+2099 
-2107 DNPTLSGINNAIKI
+2107 A
-2121 IKEFDNPEELKEH
+2121 
-2134 MFYHGTAGGSD
+2134 YHGT
-2145 KLKPSITM
+2145 
-2153 SDREIERIGGGG
+2153 
-2165 YGQKYWSIS
+2165 
-2174 VSKSK
+2174 
-2179 EIASRFA
+2179 
-2186 PMSTSVRI
+2186 
-2194 YPIIL
+2194 
-2199 AKNANVIEMPELSD
+2199 
-2213 SVELESHITELW
+2213 
-2225 EKGVDAV
+2225 
-2232 WIGDKNSGEQELSIL
+2232 
-2247 NPRAVVNVGTPSVYK
+2247 
-2262 NFGLGSEKNPI
+2262 
-2273 NVKNDAQ
+2273 
-2280 ITEMFNFAQN
+2280 
-2290 YIPKTAKDFGEPQKP
+2290 
-2305 SHFIRDENGEVIGDN
+2305 
-2320 TNYNSELEEYK
+2320 
-2331 KEYEKWIFSDDYK
+2331 
-2344 EWYKF
+2344 
-2349 DRERRNAIL
+2349 
-2358 FQIAYHGSPHNFD
+2358 PHNFD

-2381 EGAQS
+2381 EGAQA

-2397 DIARWYADKLTNTEE
+2397 DIARWYADKLA
-2412 NEEYIREIEEL
+2412 NEPLRL
-2423 EKEVQLLKVI
+2423 
-2433 VDVYKTKLKENN
+2433 T
-2445 LSKRIKSNIETA
+2445 LSSKK
-2457 LPDFLKK
+2457 DFLKSRK
-2464 IESNEASIK
+2464 KSLKDVEN
-2473 LLKEKLNKRNL
+2473 KEKYEARIYKNIKHFDKELKQAKKEKDQSQVDFYQKLIDESFEQLDETYRNSLIDSFKKDIEVINNEISELKKSMKNNRNL

-2493 YLLWDKEYDAKDL
+2493 YLLWDKIVNNDELEKIKKALKEKGIDDL
-2506 TSLKQPLFNRLLDEY
+2506 SRIENLQGYQEQYKNNENATYTIGSNI
-2521 FGGDKEST
+2521 
-2529 QYEVDSIFYDGI
+2529 YEVIADY
-2541 TGEELY
+2541 
-2547 HALQHE
+2547 

-2568 YIGIDYPAQSLSGN
+2568 YIGIDYPADGLSGN
-2582 IDEGK
+2582 TEEGK

-2597 IKVIQHYNF
+2597 INVIEHINYQ
-2606 HDVPEEFLDSVN
+2606 DVLEEFLDSVN

-2625 ASFETWQ
+2625 ASFESWQ

-2719 NTEEWQPQDAEDE
+2719 TAQEWQPQDAEDE

-2756 NAVRVAKGKPLTD
+2756 NALRVAQGKPLTD
-2769 KARRTLLSLIEA
+2769 KARRTLLSLIQA

-2792 IMYEDSFAVN
+2792 IMYEDRFAVN

-2830 IADRIEFEELANKIK
+2830 IADKIEFEELANKIK

-2856 RYINMLDAQL
+2856 RYINMLESQI

-2880 ENEKLETSQ
+2880 EDEKLETAQ

-2934 EPYQLYRN
+2934 EPYQLDRN
-2942 RRQSDYDTIF
+2942 RRQSNYDTIF
-2952 KQFQDMAK
+2952 RQFQDMKK

-2986 KLREAA
+2986 KLKEAA
-2992 TALSET
+2992 KALSET

-3015 KTVDYEQAV
+3015 KSVDYDQAV

-3032 FEPLLLDGLNQWI
+3032 FEPLLLEGLNQWI

-3055 YYDFKTDPEFAQKL
+3055 YYDYKTDKDFAQKL
-3069 EERSERKGGKSLR
+3069 DAMAERKGGRKLQ
-3082 YLINLMKTKDIE
+3082 YLINLIKTKDIE
-3094 EWTVDEKKKA
+3094 NWSIEEKQKA
-3104 RQSLPR
+3104 RQALPR
-3110 NDYIREFGIENLGR
+3110 NNYIKEFGIESLGR
-3124 YRKGSLQLDLQSPEI
+3124 YRKGSIQLDLQSPEI

-3195 EAARIRAKI
+3195 EATRIRAKI

-3225 KYRKLLEK
+3225 KYRKLLKK

-3288 QLLYYGADEAYNS
+3288 KLLYYGADEAYNS

-3330 ITIGNFYKNGKSA
+3330 ITLGNFYKNGESA

-3360 PPEDKSNNFDGGTAY
+3360 PPEDKTNNFDGGTAY

-3433 KFLKFAEAIADDY
+3433 KFLKFAEAIAYDY

-3464 VWRVEKYIPLIR
+3464 VWRVKKYIPLIR

-3531 LDAIDRTEHFIAYSG
+3531 LDAVDRTEHFIAYSG
-3546 YVRTLNRIYKSRD
+3546 YVRSLNRIYKSRD
-3559 ANGNRALMEAMYG
+3559 ANGNRALMEAMFG

-3629 MPYFQYL
+3629 WPYFQYL
-3636 TLGEYISASYD
+3636 TPAEYISASYD
-3647 FIKNYEELNNA
+3647 FVKNYTDLSA
-3658 IKEKSVFM
+3658 SIKEKSVFM

-3671 DPILDII
+3671 DPVIDII

-3686 NKASYGLNKFN
+3686 NKVGYGLNQFN

-3706 VDWMCVAPGWLASYR
+3706 VDWMCVAPGWLATYR
-3721 KEFARLEE
+3721 KEFAKLEK
-3729 ENANLQI
+3729 ENANLQV

-3743 DNLDRLIAENEKAE
+3743 DNLDRLIAENEKVE
-3757 VYMMKTMQELE
+3757 VYMMKTMEELE
-3768 EEAKEDLPKVL
+3768 EEAKQDLPKVL
-3779 SQEELERKAVSKA
+3779 TQEELEQKAVSKA

-3813 NSGKNS
+3813 NSGKNA

-3847 REKNYHQ
+3847 KERNYHQ
-3854 IVGAV
+3854 IIGAI

-3866 IAMML
+3866 IAMGL
-3871 VTGEPYGDDDDDK
+3871 VTGGPYGDDDDDK
-3884 ETSLFKQ
+3884 ETSLAKQ
-3891 ILFYG
+3891 ILYYG

-3905 VIGSYITALNQMLIT
+3905 VIGSYITTLNQMLIT

-3935 NEAMG
+3935 NEAMS

-3948 NWDKAAINFGE
+3948 KWDKAAINFGE

-3984 EKGMEFNPGAFLGWR
+3984 EKGAEFNPGAFLGWR

>member
-1 MSDFYDYNKSRMYEK
+1 MSDFYDYNKSRMYAQ

-28 DEKSFQNPIEQQYQ
+28 DENSFQNPIEQQYQ

-71 NSIANG
+71 NGIANG
-77 DIPEDSAYNMAS
+77 DIPEDSAYTMAS

-99 PVDMAMNNLEY
+99 PVDMAMNNLDY

-153 AEKSGNEKLI
+153 AEKSGNEELI
-163 ADIQQQIN
+163 TSIQEQIN

-179 LSDSQNRNFFIQSL
+179 LSDSQNRNFFIQAL
-193 KDGAQT
+193 KDGAQA

-211 LNVFLPGLGV
+211 LNVFLPGLGT
-221 AASGATSYG
+221 AAAGATSYG
-230 LAQGLEYLNLREA
+230 LAQGLEYLNLRES

-289 HIVQGVLNKVF
+289 NIVQGVLNKIF

-305 FKVFASKLVQGGLN
+305 FKVFATKLVQGGLN

-327 GTEEVLQEF
+327 GAEEVLQEF

-349 EETDGQINVPE
+349 EETEGQINVPE
-360 FEEIIK
+360 FEEIIQ

-425 GMSDEEKKTRQEEIY
+425 GMTDEEKKTRQEEIY
-440 NEFEKERGEVLDRKA
+440 NEFEKERSEILDSKA

-493 LYTETDVTTDESGN
+493 LYTETDVTTDESGT

-527 YIDFKEGKD
+527 YINFTEGKD
-536 NTITIEKFKLT
+536 NTVTIENFKLT

-559 SFSEQF
+559 EFSEQF

-570 IWKPKGKAG
+570 IWKPKGKTG

-590 PRGKDFGLSY
+590 PRGKNYGLSY

-610 DRHARLKLAKDIQT
+610 DRHARLKLAKDMQS
-624 YFPNMSSAERALGVY
+624 YFPNMSSAERATGVA
-639 IFESMGKSNGMGLND
+639 IFESMAKSMGMGLDD

-661 DGNVFADFSET
+661 EGNVFADFSET

-682 QKFVRKGAMTTFAN
+682 QKFFRKGAMTTFAN
-696 DVKSIIYTTQ
+696 DAKSIIYTTQ
-706 YSDFSTLVHEAAH
+706 HSDFSTFVHENAH
-719 VFRAHMTKELLEQAE
+719 VYRAHMTKELLEQAE
-734 KAFGVVNGDWS
+734 KAFGVIDGDWN
-745 AKTFKTND
+745 AKNYKTAD
-753 GRLISCDEALA
+753 GRTISYEEAFA

-791 MARIYNWMKNETR
+791 MARIYNWMKNEAR
-804 INISPEIKNI
+804 IDISPEIKNI
-814 YDQMVSG
+814 YDQMLSG

-841 AYLAEQKKQ
+841 AYLAEQKQK

-869 EIKEAKVEDVINSDT
+869 EIKDAKVEDVINSDT

-890 VEKILETVTDEQ
+890 VEKILDTVTDEQ

-922 GEGLERLLRNNAQ
+922 GEGLERLLRNNAK
-935 MQEALKKAQTY
+935 MQEALEKAKTF
-946 ESHGYSFD
+946 SNHGYSFEE
-954 DFKSGDFVF
+954 FKTGDFVF
-963 RKIGNKWAIETD
+963 RKIANKWAIETD
-975 DKRAY
+975 DKKAY
-980 LGRKNVFD
+980 LGRKTVFD
-988 AIKKASNIKFS
+988 GIKKASNIKFS
-999 AMYHAAL
+999 AMYQAAL
-1006 EKAQGNT
+1006 AKAQGNT

-1020 KTSNLIGVTVERNR
+1020 KSSNLIGTTLERNR
-1034 FALKDVLGYKELY
+1034 FTLADILGYEELY
-1047 TAYPWMEK
+1047 TAYPWMK
-1055 IPVKFISVANK
+1055 TIPVKFVSVANK
-1066 PLVNITDD
+1066 NLVNITEN
-1074 EIEINPFVGSFD
+1074 EIEINPFAGTFE
-1086 ELGPALLSKTQEI
+1086 ELGPALLEKTQEI
-1099 LNKHQGILP
+1099 LNKHQGI
-1108 SEDVFDEKLDNAL
+1108 SADTDIFNEKQDTAL
-1121 KSIIDKAIITTRE
+1121 KSLIDKATLINRE
-1134 YEKYNDFIEASYEVV
+1134 FRNYNDFIDASYEEV
-1149 KDDLNFQIIGEMGA
+1149 KDDLNYQIIGEIGA
-1163 KALDDAEEATIRLD
+1163 KALDDAEESTIRLD

-1190 DALTIRLATGWERGV
+1190 GALTIRLATGWEKGV
-1205 DEQWRYEIDD
+1205 DEQWKYEIDGTKLKTDFLQKSIDYIKNNKRYTELHNKLESLNYDYFKLTEAEQKELEDID
-1215 DYKLKKDINFNE
+1215 DYIFTNYESQEEVLLKDVLDFEELYIAYPQFKNYSISFGYRPHHKYDGAFFDVTNHIEINKNVLYPDDTE
-1227 DKILLSDLV
+1227 ILSILL
-1236 DFPELFLAYPNIKNI
+1236 
-1251 QIEKKA
+1251 
-1257 MENYRGLYSPFFNKI
+1257 
-1272 TLDENSSVDIL
+1272 
-1283 AHEIQHAIQRI
+1283 HEIQHSIQEI

-1300 GNVEQFTDSRLE
+1300 GNSEQFNNSIIDNLIEERNETIRKIIEVSKSAINIPYYPLSKSQEQKVLE
-1312 NIRENIKEYRA
+1312 NKEYGE
-1323 ILNSYDKQINLPEFR
+1323 YYK
-1338 AQSLQE
+1338 SLKNTLQDLE
-1344 VVNKQKTVEKHFED
+1344 TLEKH
-1358 LENFRLNSNLA
+1358 NRSNG
-1369 EMYKE
+1369 YKT
-1374 INNRVKEAENLYDE
+1374 K
-1388 ISGTPSNFER
+1388 FER
-1398 DLATFSARDKD
+1398 
-1409 FFVNFDKEKYIKEMI
+1409 Y
-1424 DSGFT
+1424 
-1429 EEDIKSMYS
+1429 
-1438 DNNGLGSVLDYIQRR
+1438 Q
-1453 INDGKIDVLLEE
+1453 
-1465 IQDANEKVIHE
+1465 
-1476 GEIKVND
+1476 
-1483 KYFPT
+1483 
-1488 PYDAYYS
+1488 S

-1500 EARNVQNRI
+1500 EARNVQTR
-1509 NMTSDERR
+1509 MYMSADKRR
-1517 KKLLQDTA
+1517 KQLLQDTA

-1533 ILHQTDYTSVMQDK
+1533 ILHQSDYASVMQEKEVEENKQNEILFQEEIEDASKSIPEKTVINRDTFFKDTYADWRMVKKHPDREPDYKSKSGSEYWYEKDGVYRRSNHWGNVASCWWLLDGNQYQSMQHGKGLSYAQSKKEHRKKFDADK
-1547 DAEERITAYEK
+1547 DQKYSNIGFKNNDIWYEENTFIEFALTGYAKWEDISKKYDIPVDEVAKREVYQDVLITETYNKRYDIPYQENDLKDIFDNQKYDLTQYGTIEYQNPEEFKKFFENYSWEDFLNDKNNNNFSSYVTFNEGRHNTERI
-1558 TISDWINDDEKLR
+1558 N
-1571 NLLSSAKE
+1571 
-1579 IHKQYV
+1579 
-1585 LKTLLKT
+1585 
-1592 SKEERK
+1592 
-1598 SVIKDFLSEYFI
+1598 
-1610 YERGKGDF
+1610 
-1618 YALRNLGIVKNSPE
+1618 
-1632 YKNIDKDLEKLGSIV
+1632 
-1647 FDIIDYLEKEN
+1647 
-1658 INYRYSESEKY
+1658 
-1669 WGNSYYITPLREDG
+1669 
-1683 NSMFIEYLPL
+1683 
-1693 TFRISDHDYT
+1693 
-1703 ATWRREEIDV
+1703 
-1713 NSLKTV
+1713 
-1719 KEYISRA
+1719 
-1726 IDYEKQLKIELEE
+1726 
-1739 LKKQA
+1739 
-1744 EKKRKANLEKWDFLK
+1744 
-1759 SQFPNTDWYFEL
+1759 
-1771 MDVKDGFIK
+1771 
-1780 NEKTKEKFKNAKIY
+1780 
-1794 FLLKKSE
+1794 
-1801 YDINKTL
+1801 
-1808 IYGIEKGSEKLRN
+1808 
-1821 NSKLIKDY
+1821 
-1829 LDYNILNDN
+1829 
-1838 IVDTSSDIIY
+1838 

-1853 AEELAKI
+1853 AEELEAI
-1860 RKMYENSDSWLKAPN
+1860 REQYENTDKWLKAPN

-1895 KWFGDW
+1895 AWFGDW

-1918 LVVYHGTSYQ
+1918 LVVYHGTIRTDRKK
-1928 FDKFVSDEIGKT
+1928 FDIFKT
-1940 TKNKGIFGNGFY
+1940 NSPAWFSSNREYAERY
-1952 FSNSNEMA
+1952 FS
-1960 SYYAKFDKTKEGK
+1960 DKRFWQRKD
-1973 VLNTYLNI
+1973 LYQAFLNI
-1981 RNPFVWSDN
+1981 RKIKDVGDTGYGGTETLKYLERES
-1990 KNIEVAK
+1990 NIP
-1997 NLGFP
+1997 L
-2002 KDRIRDNKL
+2002 D
-2011 LPITDNEK
+2011 
-2019 ILKFTKELKDAGYD
+2019 ILKAQNFENTTWIWNVTNDPKFKDLLKKDNYD
-2033 GVIYNYPKSYS
+2033 GIKAIEQ
-2044 GFGDNN
+2044 GEFDTFG
-2050 VNETVAFYPNQ
+2050 VFSPNQ

-2067 NSGDFDASNPS
+2067 NSGEFSPENNS
-2078 ILFQKYDPRSFVP
+2078 ILFH
-2091 KVRGGWTE
+2091 T
-2099 SKIIKYLK
+2099 
-2107 DNPTLSGINNAIKI
+2107 
-2121 IKEFDNPEELKEH
+2121 
-2134 MFYHGTAGGSD
+2134 
-2145 KLKPSITM
+2145 
-2153 SDREIERIGGGG
+2153 
-2165 YGQKYWSIS
+2165 
-2174 VSKSK
+2174 
-2179 EIASRFA
+2179 
-2186 PMSTSVRI
+2186 
-2194 YPIIL
+2194 
-2199 AKNANVIEMPELSD
+2199 
-2213 SVELESHITELW
+2213 
-2225 EKGVDAV
+2225 
-2232 WIGDKNSGEQELSIL
+2232 
-2247 NPRAVVNVGTPSVYK
+2247 
-2262 NFGLGSEKNPI
+2262 
-2273 NVKNDAQ
+2273 
-2280 ITEMFNFAQN
+2280 
-2290 YIPKTAKDFGEPQKP
+2290 
-2305 SHFIRDENGEVIGDN
+2305 
-2320 TNYNSELEEYK
+2320 
-2331 KEYEKWIFSDDYK
+2331 
-2344 EWYKF
+2344 
-2349 DRERRNAIL
+2349 
-2358 FQIAYHGSPHNFD
+2358 AYHGSPHNFD
-2371 NFSTSAIGTG
+2371 NFSTSAIGSG

-2397 DIARWYADKLTNTEE
+2397 DIARWYADKLTDTKKK
-2412 NEEYIREIEEL
+2412 EEYIREVEEL
-2423 EKEVQLLKVI
+2423 EKEVQSLKAVAEE
-2433 VDVYKTKLKENN
+2433 YKAELENNN
-2445 LSKRIKSNIETA
+2445 LSDRLRFTKENSLQDILKKLESKES
-2457 LPDFLKK
+2457 FLKLTQEIINK
-2464 IESNEASIK
+2464 YP
-2473 LLKEKLNKRNL
+2473 KRNL

-2493 YLLWDKEYDAKDL
+2493 YLLWDKIVNNDELEKIKKALKEKGFNDL
-2506 TSLKQPLFNRLLDEY
+2506 SRIDNLQGYQE
-2521 FGGDKEST
+2521 
-2529 QYEVDSIFYDGI
+2529 QYKNNENATYTIGSNIYKVIADY
-2541 TGEELY
+2541 
-2547 HALQHE
+2547 

-2560 SLFLKENG
+2560 SLFLRENG

-2582 IDEGK
+2582 TDEGK
-2587 RNYVIFDEAD
+2587 RNYVIFDEANV
-2597 IKVIQHYNF
+2597 KVIEHINF
-2606 HDVPEEFLDSVN
+2606 QDVPEEFLDSVN

-2625 ASFETWQ
+2625 ASFESWQ
-2632 DFMEYYETDY
+2632 DFMEYYETANL
-2642 VPKNIDIPQD
+2642 PKNIDIPQD
-2652 VTAGWYQR
+2652 VTAGWYQK

-2697 MTELSGESN
+2697 MTELSGSSN

-2719 NTEEWQPQDAEDE
+2719 NTEEWQPQDAEEE

-2756 NAVRVAKGKPLTD
+2756 NALRVAKGKPLTD
-2769 KARRTLLSLIEA
+2769 KARRTLLSLIQA

-2792 IMYEDSFAVN
+2792 IMYEDRFAVN

-2817 MDVDTMSPEQLKE
+2817 MDVDTMSPEQLRV
-2830 IADRIEFEELANKIK
+2830 IADKIEFEELANKIK

-2880 ENEKLETSQ
+2880 EDEKLETSQ

-2920 KRNLKKAEKGLKIA
+2920 KRNFKKAEKALQIA
-2934 EPYQLYRN
+2934 EPYQLDRN
-2942 RRQSDYDTIF
+2942 RRQADYDTVY
-2952 KQFQDMAK
+2952 KQFKDMEK
-2960 ITEITGEVKEAMA
+2960 ITEVTGELKEAMRL
-2973 HRDAL
+2973 RDKL
-2978 YEAKLENT
+2978 YEAKVENSNL
-2986 KLREAA
+2986 KDGVL
-2992 TALSET
+2992 ALQEVK
-2998 REIQKKLV
+2998 EIQKKLV
-3006 KRAMRKIDF
+3006 KRVMRKIDF

-3032 FEPLLLDGLNQWI
+3032 FEPNLVMGLNKWI
-3045 DTDNPYLRTV
+3045 DTSNPYLKTV
-3055 YYDFKTDPEFAQKL
+3055 YYDYKTDPEFARQL
-3069 EERSERKGGKSLR
+3069 DAQSDRKGGKKLK
-3082 YLINLMKTKDIE
+3082 YLIELIKTKDFDDWTRE
-3094 EWTVDEKKKA
+3094 EKYKA
-3104 RQSLPR
+3104 RKALNPH
-3110 NDYIREFGIENLGR
+3110 NYIKEFGLEFISK
-3124 YRKGSLQLDLQSPEI
+3124 YRKNSFKLQLDDPEI
-3139 QKMLKD
+3139 QNMLKE
-3145 TLSIDLYAAISGKP
+3145 TFSEQPGLLASLTKKN
-3159 FVKWTITEMAELAE
+3159 FEKWTLTEMAELAE

-3184 MLRAKQEAKKQ
+3184 MLRSKQEAKKQ
-3195 EAARIRAKI
+3195 DATRIRAKI

-3225 KYRKLLEK
+3225 KYRKLLKK
-3233 REAEILGYESTIQGT
+3233 REAEILGYEQTIQGT
-3248 LQSDVKRKS
+3248 LQADVKRKS

-3288 QLLYYGADEAYNS
+3288 KLLYYGADEAYNS

-3330 ITIGNFYKNGKSA
+3330 ITIGNFYKNGDSA

-3353 AEADKDR
+3353 IAAN
-3360 PPEDKSNNFDGGTAY
+3360 EDKPQSEIDADDRLVDAAFGKEQKTEKELNAINEKRQEEEFDGGSAY
-3375 EAVVYGNMASPQEKE
+3375 SAVVYGNMASNSEKE
-3390 AIRQSLMDVTL
+3390 ALRDAINNGFL
-3401 SDDDL
+3401 SEKDLLDLQDDFRRTC
-3406 GLVQA
+3406 
-3411 QYKGMCEAR
+3411 KAR
-3420 FERIMQLV
+3420 FTRVLGV
-3428 KTLDP
+3428 ANTLDP
-3433 KFLKFAEAIADDY
+3433 KFLKFAEAIAEDY
-3446 EKEFERMNK
+3446 ASEFERMNK

-3531 LDAIDRTEHFIAYSG
+3531 LDAVDRTEHFIAYSG
-3546 YVRTLNRIYKSRD
+3546 YVRSLNRVYKSRD

-3629 MPYFQYL
+3629 WPYLQYL
-3636 TLGEYISASYD
+3636 TPGEYISASYD
-3647 FIKNYEELNNA
+3647 FVKNYTDLSDS

-3671 DPILDII
+3671 DPVIEII

-3686 NKASYGLNKFN
+3686 NKVGYGLNQFN
-3697 AMGMKGLEM
+3697 ARGMKGLEM
-3706 VDWMCVAPGWLASYR
+3706 VDWMCVAPGWLATYR
-3721 KEFARLEE
+3721 KEFAKLEK
-3729 ENANLQI
+3729 ENANI
-3736 ARDKMYK
+3736 EKSREKIYK
-3743 DNLDRLIAENEKAE
+3743 DKLESLIAENEKVE

-3768 EEAKEDLPKVL
+3768 EEAKQDLPKVL
-3779 SQEELERKAVSKA
+3779 TQAELEQKAVSKA

-3813 NSGKNS
+3813 NSGKNA

-3847 REKNYHQ
+3847 KERNYHQ
-3854 IVGAV
+3854 IVGAI
-3859 AGYAVAG
+3859 AGYTVAG
-3866 IAMML
+3866 IAMGL
-3871 VTGEPYGDDDDDK
+3871 VTGGPYGDDDDDK
-3884 ETSLFKQ
+3884 ETSLAKQ
-3891 ILFYG
+3891 ILYYG

-3905 VIGSYITALNQMLIT
+3905 VIGSYITTLNQMLIT

-3935 NEAMG
+3935 NEAMS

-3948 NWDKAAINFGE
+3948 KWDKAAINFGE

-3984 EKGMEFNPGAFLGWR
+3984 EKGAEFNPGAFLGWR

>member
-1 MSDFYDYNKSRMYEK
+1 MADFY
-16 IGQENNNLFEQS
+16 NNDNEIL
-28 DEKSFQNPIEQQYQ
+28 FQNPQQKKYNQLSQEMNEISQQANNSRESLYQGVIEER
-42 KIEQERLQRQEN
+42 EQRAIN
-54 QNRYGVDIPDE
+54 QNKYGVDIPDE
-65 VYAILN
+65 VYQVLN
-71 NSIANG
+71 NGIANS
-77 DIPEDSAYNMAS
+77 DIPEETAYNIAS

-99 PVDMAMNNLEY
+99 PVEMAMENLES
-110 FNNLTFGTKQQS
+110 FNSLTFGSKQQA
-122 TPKGNFEAICDSWQI
+122 TPKSNFEAICNSWQI
-137 GKNTLKMS
+137 GKNTLTMA
-145 NLGNQLIQ
+145 NLAADLRE
-153 AEKSGNEKLI
+153 AEKNEDATLI
-163 ADIQQQIN
+163 ANIEQQLALLESENNN
-171 LLNQENSY
+171 LQDY
-179 LSDSQNRNFFIQSL
+179 QNRNFFIQSL

-199 LPYSGAVAIPGL
+199 LPYSGAVAIPGI
-211 LNVFLPGLGV
+211 LNAFLPGLGT
-221 AASGATSYG
+221 AAAGVTSAE
-230 LAQGLEYLNLREA
+230 LSSRLEYLNLRKS
-243 GATPEM
+243 GATPEV
-249 ARGVAFLSGGAQ
+249 ARNVSSFSGIVQG
-261 AATEMALG
+261 ATEMALG
-269 TVAKALGTDKL
+269 TVAKSLGTDKL
-280 AKAITSKTD
+280 GQVIGNKADDVVKA
-289 HIVQGVLNKVF
+289 VLNKMHINSLGFSKVASAM
-300 VNSKG
+300 VNY
-305 FKVFASKLVQGGLN
+305 GL
-319 TGIDALGE
+319 DATGE
-327 GTEEVLQEF
+327 GVEEALQEF
-336 ESYLGVAIASQLQ
+336 ESFLGVVIAEKIQD
-349 EETDGQINVPE
+349 EADGKIQVPE
-360 FEEIIK
+360 IQEMV
-366 NSVESFT
+366 NSAVQSFS
-373 AGFRSSLVLGGVAS
+373 AGFRSSLVLGGLANIPQGIAS
-387 IPHKFGTIKDFQTV
+387 IQDAKAV

-412 DFVKTTADSPIFE
+412 DFIKTTADSPIFE
-425 GMSDEEKKTRQEEIY
+425 GMSDEKRKESQEEIY
-440 NEFEKERGEVLDRKA
+440 NSFEKERSEILDSKA

-493 LYTETDVTTDESGN
+493 LYTETDVTTDESGT

-527 YIDFKEGKD
+527 YINFTEGKD

-553 AVEMFE
+553 AVEVFE

-570 IWKPKGKAG
+570 IWKPKGKTG
-579 KALYKQLALNN
+579 KALYKQLVLNN
-590 PRGKDFGLSY
+590 PRGKNYGLSY

-610 DRHARLKLAKDIQT
+610 DRHARLKLAKDMQQ
-624 YFPNMSSAERALGVY
+624 YFPNMSSAERATGVA
-639 IFESMGKSNGMGLND
+639 IFESMAKSMGVGLDD

-682 QKFVRKGAMTTFAN
+682 QKFFRKGAMTTFAN
-696 DVKSIIYTTQ
+696 DAKSIIYTTQ
-706 YSDFSTLVHEAAH
+706 HSDFSTFVHENAH
-719 VFRAHMTKELLEQAE
+719 VYRAHMTKELLDQAE
-734 KAFGVVNGDWS
+734 KAFGVVDGDWN
-745 AKTFKTND
+745 AKNYKTAD
-753 GRLISCDEALA
+753 GRTISYEEAFA

-791 MARIYNWMKNETR
+791 MARIYNWMKNEAR
-804 INISPEIKNI
+804 IDISPEIKNI

-841 AYLAEQKKQ
+841 AYLAEQKQKQ
-850 QAQQKETEQKI
+850 GQQKETEQKI

-869 EIKEAKVEDVINSDT
+869 EIKDAKVEDVINSDT

-922 GEGLERLLRNNAQ
+922 GEGLERLLRNNAK
-935 MQEALKKAQTY
+935 MQESLEKAKTF
-946 ESHGYSFD
+946 SNHGYSFEE
-954 DFKSGDFVF
+954 FKTGDFVF
-963 RKIGNKWAIETD
+963 RKIANKWAIETD
-975 DKRAY
+975 DKKAY
-980 LGRKNVFD
+980 LGKKTVFD
-988 AIKKASNIKFS
+988 GIKKASNIKFS
-999 AMYHAAL
+999 AMYQAAL
-1006 EKAQGNT
+1006 AKAQGNT

-1020 KTSNLIGVTVERNR
+1020 KSSNLIGTTLERNR
-1034 FALKDVLGYKELY
+1034 FTLADVLGYEELY
-1047 TAYPWMEK
+1047 TAYPWMK
-1055 IPVKFISVANK
+1055 TIPVKFVSIANK
-1066 PLVNITDD
+1066 NLVNITEN
-1074 EIEINPFVGSFD
+1074 EIEINPFAGTFE
-1086 ELGPALLSKTQEI
+1086 ELGPALLEKTQEI
-1099 LNKHQGILP
+1099 LNKHQGISADTDIFNP
-1108 SEDVFDEKLDNAL
+1108 KLDTAL
-1121 KSIIDKAIITTRE
+1121 KSLIDKATLINRE
-1134 YEKYNDFIEASYEVV
+1134 FRNYNDFIDASYEEV
-1149 KDDLNFQIIGEMGA
+1149 KDDLNYQIVGEIGA

-1177 NLSIARQMEEQGK
+1177 HLSIARQMEEQGK
-1190 DALTIRLATGWERGV
+1190 DALTIRLATGWEKGV

-1215 DYKLKKDINFNE
+1215 VISFYNEERYPVRNLERDSLFEEIDKRIKESNYDFSKISEQDKQYWESVIDSENEYIREFIDFADGKEFWKKSVTLDRVVNA
-1227 DKILLSDLV
+1227 
-1236 DFPELFLAYPNIKNI
+1236 PELFKAYPQLKNV
-1251 QIEKKA
+1251 QFKIEKLGSG
-1257 MENYRGLYSPFFNKI
+1257 YRGSFNEAQNTLK
-1272 TLDENSSVDIL
+1272 LDESANVNTL
-1283 AHEIQHAIQRI
+1283 LHEIQHAIQEI

-1300 GNVEQFTDSRLE
+1300 GNTETFTPIKPTKLE
-1312 NIRENIKEYRA
+1312 RALAGYAGYSKEELSK
-1323 ILNSYDKQINLPEFR
+1323 ITE
-1338 AQSLQE
+1338 E
-1344 VVNKQKTVEKHFED
+1344 KQKRFLRE
-1358 LENFRLNSNLA
+1358 
-1369 EMYKE
+1369 
-1374 INNRVKEAENLYDE
+1374 EAH
-1388 ISGTPSNFER
+1388 
-1398 DLATFSARDKD
+1398 
-1409 FFVNFDKEKYIKEMI
+1409 
-1424 DSGFT
+1424 FT
-1429 EEDIKSMYS
+1429 EEEITDALPDI
-1438 DNNGLGSVLDYIQRR
+1438 NGLGNIAQIIERAVKNGRLDILYEEMQEAANSVQKEGLVDLSSYRIKNLVKKANSIFEKQSEEWQSLVRQYNEASINRDYEKTSQLSDEIE
-1453 INDGKIDVLLEE
+1453 KIDPEDALFEYELLMN
-1465 IQDANEKVIHE
+1465 DARELKE
-1476 GEIKVND
+1476 GIKD
-1483 KYFPT
+1483 FYRT
-1488 PYDAYYS
+1488 PLDVYTS

-1500 EARNVQNRI
+1500 EARNVQNRMY
-1509 NMTSDERR
+1509 MTSDERR

-1533 ILHQTDYTSVMQDK
+1533 ILHQTDYASVMQEW
-1547 DAEERITAYEK
+1547 EEEENKQT
-1558 TISDWINDDEKLR
+1558 
-1571 NLLSSAKE
+1571 E
-1579 IHKQYV
+1579 ILFQ
-1585 LKTLLKT
+1585 
-1592 SKEERK
+1592 
-1598 SVIKDFLSEYFI
+1598 
-1610 YERGKGDF
+1610 
-1618 YALRNLGIVKNSPE
+1618 
-1632 YKNIDKDLEKLGSIV
+1632 
-1647 FDIIDYLEKEN
+1647 
-1658 INYRYSESEKY
+1658 
-1669 WGNSYYITPLREDG
+1669 
-1683 NSMFIEYLPL
+1683 
-1693 TFRISDHDYT
+1693 
-1703 ATWRREEIDV
+1703 EEID
-1713 NSLKTV
+1713 NIRKQ
-1719 KEYISRA
+1719 
-1726 IDYEKQLKIELEE
+1726 YE
-1739 LKKQA
+1739 
-1744 EKKRKANLEKWDFLK
+1744 
-1759 SQFPNTDWYFEL
+1759 NTD
-1771 MDVKDGFIK
+1771 K
-1780 NEKTKEKFKNAKIY
+1780 
-1794 FLLKKSE
+1794 
-1801 YDINKTL
+1801 
-1808 IYGIEKGSEKLRN
+1808 
-1821 NSKLIKDY
+1821 
-1829 LDYNILNDN
+1829 
-1838 IVDTSSDIIY
+1838 
-1848 FQSSP
+1848 
-1853 AEELAKI
+1853 
-1860 RKMYENSDSWLKAPN
+1860 WLKAPN

-1895 KWFGDW
+1895 EWFGDW

-1918 LVVYHGTSYQ
+1918 LVVYHGTIRTDRKK
-1928 FDKFVSDEIGKT
+1928 FDIFKT
-1940 TKNKGIFGNGFY
+1940 NSPAWFSSNREYAERY
-1952 FSNSNEMA
+1952 FS
-1960 SYYAKFDKTKEGK
+1960 DKRFWQRKD
-1973 VLNTYLNI
+1973 LYQAFLNI
-1981 RNPFVWSDN
+1981 RKIKDVGDTGYGGTETLKYLERES
-1990 KNIEVAK
+1990 NIP
-1997 NLGFP
+1997 L
-2002 KDRIRDNKL
+2002 D
-2011 LPITDNEK
+2011 
-2019 ILKFTKELKDAGYD
+2019 ILKAQNFENTTWIWNVTNDPKFKDLLKKDNYD
-2033 GVIYNYPKSYS
+2033 GIKAIEQ
-2044 GFGDNN
+2044 GEFDTFG
-2050 VNETVAFYPNQ
+2050 VFSPNQ

-2067 NSGDFDASNPS
+2067 NSGDFDAGNPS
-2078 ILFQKYDPRSFVP
+2078 ILFQEELDKQYFAAIEAGDMETVQRLVNEQAKRKGYVDNSDYQGTSAFNGAAPYRNGYYDTKEERLQAIEEESFEDTQTLGDFAYDNADALGFEFLIYHSNVYRGADSTRKEAIDNLRS
-2091 KVRGGWTE
+2091 
-2099 SKIIKYLK
+2099 
-2107 DNPTLSGINNAIKI
+2107 AIKEARSGKKNVKIKMYRSVPIDVEEGFFRVGDWITPSKSYAIDNAVVHGWGENEYRI
-2121 IKEFDNPEELKEH
+2121 IEQDVDLEHVWWDGNDIAEWGYDDESEENRYKNVPNNRKLADPITYDEQGNIIPLSKRFDESN
-2134 MFYHGTAGGSD
+2134 
-2145 KLKPSITM
+2145 PSILYQT
-2153 SDREIERIGGGG
+2153 
-2165 YGQKYWSIS
+2165 
-2174 VSKSK
+2174 
-2179 EIASRFA
+2179 
-2186 PMSTSVRI
+2186 
-2194 YPIIL
+2194 
-2199 AKNANVIEMPELSD
+2199 
-2213 SVELESHITELW
+2213 
-2225 EKGVDAV
+2225 
-2232 WIGDKNSGEQELSIL
+2232 
-2247 NPRAVVNVGTPSVYK
+2247 
-2262 NFGLGSEKNPI
+2262 
-2273 NVKNDAQ
+2273 
-2280 ITEMFNFAQN
+2280 
-2290 YIPKTAKDFGEPQKP
+2290 
-2305 SHFIRDENGEVIGDN
+2305 
-2320 TNYNSELEEYK
+2320 
-2331 KEYEKWIFSDDYK
+2331 
-2344 EWYKF
+2344 
-2349 DRERRNAIL
+2349 
-2358 FQIAYHGSPHNFD
+2358 AYHGSPHNFD

-2397 DIARWYADKLTNTEE
+2397 DIARWYADKLSPVKVKKEYYIIKDYIEVLYREVFINHKDFTDEKKDIEKTLERELEAKKDMGYPPYVIQDLE
-2412 NEEYIREIEEL
+2412 NE
-2423 EKEVQLLKVI
+2423 LKLFSSI
-2433 VDVYKTKLKENN
+2433 SDKDY
-2445 LSKRIKSNIETA
+2445 LSKILEPSRH
-2457 LPDFLKK
+2457 
-2464 IESNEASIK
+2464 
-2473 LLKEKLNKRNL
+2473 L

-2493 YLLWDKEYDAKDL
+2493 YLLWDKIYKEEIPAIMKALREEIEKDYSSGDAYIEWDL
-2506 TSLKQPLFNRLLDEY
+2506 L
-2521 FGGDKEST
+2521 
-2529 QYEVDSIFYDGI
+2529 
-2541 TGEELY
+2541 EELESNNFTLSGKY
-2547 HALQHE
+2547 LYDNVSRLFYGANKEKL
-2553 LGSDKAA
+2553 A
-2560 SLFLKENG
+2560 SKYLRRIG
-2568 YIGIDYPAQSLSGN
+2568 YIGIDYPADSLSGN
-2582 IDEGK
+2582 TDEGK
-2587 RNYVIFDEAD
+2587 RNYVIFDEVD
-2597 IKVIQHYNF
+2597 INVIEHINYQ
-2606 HDVPEEFLDSVN
+2606 DVPEEFLDSVN

-2625 ASFETWQ
+2625 ASFESWQ
-2632 DFMEYYETDY
+2632 DFMEYYETANL
-2642 VPKNIDIPQD
+2642 PKNIDIPQD

-2697 MTELSGESN
+2697 MTELSGSSN

-2719 NTEEWQPQDAEDE
+2719 NTEEWQPQDAEDA

-2756 NAVRVAKGKPLTD
+2756 NALRVAKGKPLTD
-2769 KARRTLLSLIEA
+2769 KARRTLLSLIQA

-2792 IMYEDSFAVN
+2792 IMYEDRFAVN

-2830 IADRIEFEELANKIK
+2830 IADKIEFEELANKIK

-2856 RYINMLDAQL
+2856 RYINMLESQI

-2880 ENEKLETSQ
+2880 EDEKLETSQ

-2934 EPYQLYRN
+2934 EPYQLDRN
-2942 RRQSDYDTIF
+2942 RRQSNYDTIF
-2952 KQFQDMAK
+2952 RQFQDMKK

-3015 KTVDYEQAV
+3015 KSVDYEQAV

-3069 EERSERKGGKSLR
+3069 EERSERKGGKNLR
-3082 YLINLMKTKDIE
+3082 YLINLMKSKDIE

-3195 EAARIRAKI
+3195 EATIIRAKI

-3225 KYRKLLEK
+3225 KYRKLLKK

-3288 QLLYYGADEAYNS
+3288 KLLYYGADEAYNS

-3330 ITIGNFYKNGKSA
+3330 ITLGNFYKNGESA

-3360 PPEDKSNNFDGGTAY
+3360 PPEDKTNNFDGGTAY

-3433 KFLKFAEAIADDY
+3433 KFLKFAEAIAYDY

-3531 LDAIDRTEHFIAYSG
+3531 LDAVDRTEHFIAYSG
-3546 YVRTLNRIYKSRD
+3546 YVRSLNRVYKSRD

-3629 MPYFQYL
+3629 WPYFQYL
-3636 TLGEYISASYD
+3636 TPAEYISASYD
-3647 FIKNYEELNNA
+3647 FIKNYTDLSDS

-3671 DPILDII
+3671 DPVIDII

-3686 NKASYGLNKFN
+3686 NKVGYGLNQFN

-3706 VDWMCVAPGWLASYR
+3706 VDWMCVAPGWLATYR
-3721 KEFARLEE
+3721 KEFANLEK

-3743 DNLDRLIAENEKAE
+3743 DNLDRLIAENEKVE
-3757 VYMMKTMQELE
+3757 VYMMKTMEELE
-3768 EEAKEDLPKVL
+3768 EEAKQDLPKVL
-3779 SQEELERKAVSKA
+3779 TQEELEQKAVSKA

-3813 NSGKNS
+3813 NSGKNA

-3847 REKNYHQ
+3847 KERNYHQ
-3854 IVGAV
+3854 IIGAI

-3866 IAMML
+3866 IAMGL
-3871 VTGEPYGDDDDDK
+3871 VTGGPYGDDDDDK
-3884 ETSLFKQ
+3884 EISLAKQ
-3891 ILFYG
+3891 ILYYG

-3905 VIGSYITALNQMLIT
+3905 VIGSYITTLNQMLIT

-3935 NEAMG
+3935 NEAMS

-3948 NWDKAAINFGE
+3948 KWDKAAINFGE

-3984 EKGMEFNPGAFLGWR
+3984 EKGAEFNPGAFLGWR